1 MAETAKA
8 MKQLIKNLEIDKTKN
23 SSASTCTDLADSLD
37 LLSSGIYT
45 EEERFIYEL
54 LQNAV
59 DAFEGAKDDCL
70 HIRIVCRDGYI
81 VFMHNGTPFSERD
94 IVGLCSVGNGN
105 KTRNVKKIGYKGIGF
120 KSVFMHSPKVTIRSE
135 DTLFRFD
142 KDYWEDFKFDGKS
155 HDRYGRKY
163 RLPWQIIP
171 LLTDKDPL
179 DIDTQD
185 YNVVTYIKTDR
196 MESLRRKIE
205 QMLGGCQ
212 FLLFLGSNSI
222 EIELYDEDKL
232 VRSLKKRISEQK
244 KLSNE
249 SEHQKVISLYDNGE
263 IDSKWL
269 VYQNDAVAVPE
280 AVKTEI
286 STDSKVPTKLKEL
299 DTFDVAFAIRIDDN
313 GNIEPVNNS
322 VLYTYLP
329 TSYGFGLPFLLNA
342 NFITDAGRQ
351 QINTDSVWNM
361 MIVES
366 FPKLFFAWVASFSRE
381 TPDYYKV
388 MPKKRNASDAVS
400 QSYNDAL
407 IDAINTIPFIPNT
420 TGEKLLKSPEAF
432 CDPYSFENAVTEA
445 RFSSVVSSLWG
456 IGFGE
461 NNRVGKDLG
470 ELPVY
475 YDVKSLD
482 KREMLSII
490 DGSDELYDRI
500 TEDENVTLLHWIK
513 ECSIFVES
521 EAIRFLSNMRILL
534 DENGDL
540 VKPVDTFFPSDYM
553 DENSMAADAHILSNE
568 VYDSLSTEDVA
579 WLKNLGVNEMSNIS
593 VIKNIICRPGF
604 ITADNSVKVIRF
616 IFDVFGTSDFVGY
629 DKEITWDEVSYLQ
642 LLTKDGKLHNPSMV
656 YLSEDYGVSLCLDR
670 FGGEQYTLSS
680 EYMQPD
686 DNPTEWRLFF
696 ENLGVHNEIKVTS
709 ITYERGDYVFRTLN
723 RCVEYAERN
732 ESNYSSWTGKNYYM
746 WSSKI
751 RVKLKFPCLLSLD
764 SSNYIFNKYVWEEV
778 LCKGIS
784 LNRES
789 DYIYGPTGY
798 GYTKKAYLCDNEEGH
813 RYLGENFLPWA
824 LKNYPL
830 LPGSDGRLHK
840 VQEILENTDENKD
853 MCGSYYPVLDVE
865 KPIDP
870 SWKKY
875 MAFKQNLSLSECLAI
890 LEGIS
895 YDKDAETIAA
905 NKERISRL
913 YAYIADN
920 FCNHISSEDTAL
932 LARWGRVH
940 KMLSKDDRFIELSE
954 LVFVSE
960 DLGKIDD
967 VDNQI
972 YKGKYVGNRNDRFV
986 SFLKAVGVRFIDK
999 YEPVFEGNRTEDVSF
1014 EQSLQDKM
1022 PYIVLLCAGKEAG
1035 HDVYENTFAEV
1046 KDVLN
1051 AIKFY
1056 RQDALYLNFG
1066 GTRIKKQMIVDGNNF
1081 YHVGSM
1087 TLAIREMMLYDLAK
1101 KLKVIPDRTIL
1112 FAILQMSD
1120 LSEIRSYMEMKE
1132 YSVDYVPEEVSPTIV
1147 NAKPSDTEDRNT
1159 NECSRHNV
1167 MMETSEGSMVEISI
1181 YEPQYGG
1188 LSEQEM
1194 RDALIEAKE
1203 AVKQH
1208 LEGMGYTFT
1217 QGICEDAWCN
1227 IYGVISPEGKETP
1240 LVVHSYKDRTR
1251 LFALNASDWEQLSQ
1265 DGAMLWVVTSDG
1277 PQCVPFFALPSNDS
1291 TICITFSAENMQYKD
1306 RCVVL
1311 AETLRYF
1318 KGLQFQ
1324 LGSNIIR
1331 DSRPQLFNSSTDKS
1345 KPVVESMRKM
1355 FGKPEQSEN
1364 KPVAGANENA
1374 LL

>member
-1 MAETAKA
+1 MAETAKT

-45 EEERFIYEL
+45 EEERFMYEL

-59 DAFEGAKDDCL
+59 DAFEDAKDDCL
-70 HIRIVCRDGYI
+70 QIRIVCRDGYI

-155 HDRYGRKY
+155 HDQYGRKY

-205 QMLGGCQ
+205 QMLDGCQ

-222 EIELYDEDKL
+222 KIELYDEDTL
-232 VRSLKKRISEQK
+232 IRCLEKRISEQK
-244 KLSNE
+244 NLSNK
-249 SEHQKVISLYDNGE
+249 SEHQNVISLYDNGE
-263 IDSKWL
+263 IDSEWL
-269 VYQNDAVAVPE
+269 VYHNDAVAVPKE
-280 AVKTEI
+280 VKAEI

-299 DTFDVAFAIRIDDN
+299 DSFDVSFAIRIDDN
-313 GNIEPVNNS
+313 GNIKPVNNS

-329 TSYGFGLPFLLNA
+329 TSYGFGLPFLVNA

-381 TPDYYKV
+381 IPDFYKV

-400 QSYNDAL
+400 QSYNEAL
-407 IDAINTIPFIPNT
+407 MDAINTIPFIPDA
-420 TGEKLLKSPEAF
+420 TGEKLLKSTEAF
-432 CDPYSFENAVTEA
+432 CDPYSFVNAVTEA

-456 IGFGE
+456 IGFSE
-461 NNRVGKDLG
+461 KSCVNKLLS
-470 ELPVY
+470 ELPAY
-475 YDVKSLD
+475 YGVKSLG
-482 KREMLSII
+482 KSEVLSVIEK
-490 DGSDELYDRI
+490 SDELYDGI
-500 TEDENVTLLHWIK
+500 TAEENITLLRWIK
-513 ECSIFVES
+513 ECSVFEGT
-521 EAIRFLSNMRILL
+521 EAIRFLSDMRILL
-534 DENGDL
+534 DDNEDL
-540 VKPVDTFFPSDYM
+540 VKPVDTFFPSDYR
-553 DENSMAADAHILSNE
+553 DENSMAANAHILSNE
-568 VYDSLSTEDVA
+568 VYDSLSSEDEA
-579 WLKNLGVNEMSNIS
+579 WLKRLGVNEMSDIS
-593 VIKNIICRPGF
+593 VIKNVICRPGF
-604 ITADNSVKVIRF
+604 VTADNSVKVIRF
-616 IFDVFGTSDFVGY
+616 IFGVFGTSDFVGY
-629 DKEITWDEVSYLQ
+629 GENQITKRECAYLQ
-642 LLTKDGKLHNPSMV
+642 LLTKDGKLHNPSAV
-656 YLSEDYGVSLCLDR
+656 YLSEDYGASLCLDR
-670 FGGEQYTLSS
+670 FGGERYTVSSKYMRLSDS
-680 EYMQPD
+680 
-686 DNPTEWRLFF
+686 PTAWRLFF
-696 ENLGVHNEIKVTS
+696 EKLGAQSEIRVS
-709 ITYERGDYVFRTLN
+709 PVIYERGDYVFQALN
-723 RCVEYAERN
+723 KYVEYA
-732 ESNYSSWTGKNYYM
+732 GKHEYNHSYYNGNDYYM
-746 WSSKI
+746 YPSEI
-751 RVKLKFPCLLSLD
+751 QVLFPSLILLNVR
-764 SSNYIFNKYVWEEV
+764 NYDLYKYVWESV
-778 LCKGIS
+778 LYRSIS
-784 LNRES
+784 ISRES
-789 DYIYGPTGY
+789 DYIYGSTGY
-798 GYTKKAYLCDNEEGH
+798 GYTKKAYLCDDIEGH

-824 LKNYPL
+824 MKNYPL

-853 MCGSYYPVLDVE
+853 MCGPYYPVLDVE
-865 KPIDP
+865 TSIDP

-875 MAFKQNLSLSECLAI
+875 MAFKPSLSLSECLTI
-890 LEGIS
+890 LGEIS
-895 YDKDAETIAA
+895 YDEDAETVAT

-920 FCNHISSEDTAL
+920 FCNHISSEDSAL

-940 KMLSKDDRFIELSE
+940 KMLSKDDRFIAPSE

-967 VDNQI
+967 VENQI

-986 SFLKAVGVRFIDK
+986 TFLKAVGVKFIDK

-1022 PYIVLLCAGKEAG
+1022 PYIALLCAGKEAG
-1035 HDVYENTFAEV
+1035 RDIYESSFAEV
-1046 KDVLN
+1046 EDILIS
-1051 AIKFY
+1051 IKFY

-1081 YHVGSM
+1081 YHVGLIS
-1087 TLAIREMMLYDLAK
+1087 LAIKEMMLYDLAK
-1101 KLKVIPDRTIL
+1101 KLKVIQDRTIL
-1112 FAILQMSD
+1112 FAILQMKD

-1132 YSVDYVPEEVSPTIV
+1132 YSVDYVKEEVSPTMV
-1147 NAKPSDTEDRNT
+1147 NTKSSDTENSNT
-1159 NECSRHNV
+1159 NDVYQHNV
-1167 MMETSEGSMVEISI
+1167 MMKTCEGSMVKISI
-1181 YEPQYGG
+1181 QEPQYGG

-1203 AVKQH
+1203 AVRQH
-1208 LEGMGYTFT
+1208 LEAKGYKFT
-1217 QGICEDAWCN
+1217 QGICEEAWCN

-1251 LFALNASDWEQLSQ
+1251 QFALNASDWEQLSQ
-1265 DGAMLWVVTSDG
+1265 DGAMLWVVTGDG
-1277 PQCVPFFALPSNDS
+1277 PQCVPFLALPSDGS

-1374 LL
+1374 LF

>member
-1 MAETAKA
+1 
-8 MKQLIKNLEIDKTKN
+8 MKQLIKNIEIDKTKN

-59 DAFEGAKDDCL
+59 DAFEDAKDDCL

-142 KDYWEDFKFDGKS
+142 KDCWEDFKFDGKS

-171 LLTDKDPL
+171 LLTDNDPL
-179 DIDTQD
+179 DIDTQG

-232 VRSLKKRISEQK
+232 VRSLEKRISEQK

-269 VYQNDAVAVPE
+269 VYQNDAVAVPK

-299 DTFDVAFAIRIDDN
+299 DTFDVSFAIRIDYN

-329 TSYGFGLPFLLNA
+329 TSYGFGLPFLVNA

-381 TPDYYKV
+381 IPDFYKV

-400 QSYNDAL
+400 QSYNEAL
-407 IDAINTIPFIPNT
+407 IDAISTIPFIPDA
-420 TGEKLLKSPEAF
+420 TGERLLKSPEAF
-432 CDPYSFENAVTEA
+432 CDPYSFVNAVTEA

-456 IGFGE
+456 IGFSE
-461 NNRVGKDLG
+461 KNCVSELLS
-470 ELPVY
+470 ELPACY
-475 YDVKSLD
+475 SVKSLD
-482 KREMLSII
+482 KSEVLSVIEK
-490 DGSDELYDRI
+490 SDELYDGI
-500 TEDENVTLLHWIK
+500 TAEENITLLRWIK
-513 ECSIFVES
+513 ECSVFEGT
-521 EAIRFLSNMRILL
+521 EATRFLSNMRILL
-534 DENGDL
+534 DENEDL
-540 VKPVDTFFPSDYM
+540 VKPVDTFFPSDYK
-553 DENSMAADAHILSNE
+553 DENSMAANAHILSNE
-568 VYDSLSTEDVA
+568 VYNSLSSEDVA
-579 WLKNLGVNEMSNIS
+579 WLKNLGVNEMSDIS
-593 VIKNIICRPGF
+593 VIKNVICRPGF
-604 ITADNSVKVIRF
+604 VTADNSVKVIRF
-616 IFDVFGTSDFVGY
+616 IFGVFGTSDFVGY
-629 DKEITWDEVSYLQ
+629 GGNQITNRECAYLQ
-642 LLTKDGKLHNPSMV
+642 LLTKDGKLHNPSAV

-670 FGGEQYTLSS
+670 FGGEQYTVSSKYMRLSDS
-680 EYMQPD
+680 
-686 DNPTEWRLFF
+686 PTAWRLFF
-696 ENLGVHNEIKVTS
+696 EKLGVQSEIKVS
-709 ITYERGDYVFRTLN
+709 PVTYERGDYVFQALN
-723 RCVEYAERN
+723 KHVEYA
-732 ESNYSSWTGKNYYM
+732 GKHEYNHSYYNGNDYYM
-746 WSSKI
+746 YPSEI
-751 RVKLKFPCLLSLD
+751 QVLFPSLILLNVR
-764 SSNYIFNKYVWEEV
+764 NYDLYKYVWESV
-778 LCKGIS
+778 LYRSIS
-784 LNRES
+784 ISRES
-789 DYIYGPTGY
+789 DYIYGSTGY
-798 GYTKKAYLCDNEEGH
+798 GYTKKAYLCDDIEGH

-824 LKNYPL
+824 MKNYPL

-853 MCGSYYPVLDVE
+853 MCGPYYPVLDVE
-865 KPIDP
+865 TSIDP

-875 MAFKQNLSLSECLAI
+875 MVFKPSLSLSECLTI
-890 LEGIS
+890 LEKIS
-895 YDKDAETIAA
+895 YDRDVETIAA

-920 FCNHISSEDTAL
+920 FCNHISSEDNTL
-932 LARWGRVH
+932 LARWGRGH
-940 KMLSKDDRFIELSE
+940 KILSKDDRFIAPSE

-967 VDNQI
+967 VENQI
-972 YKGKYVGNRNDRFV
+972 YRGKYVGNRNDRFV
-986 SFLKAVGVRFIDK
+986 TFLKAVGVKFIDK
-999 YEPVFEGNRTEDVSF
+999 YEPVFEGARTEDVSF

-1022 PYIVLLCAGKEAG
+1022 PYIALLCTGKDA
-1035 HDVYENTFAEV
+1035 DCDTYENTFAEV
-1046 KDVLN
+1046 KCVLN
-1051 AIKFY
+1051 VIKFY
-1056 RQDALYLNFG
+1056 RQDAIYLNFG
-1066 GTRIKKQMIVDGNNF
+1066 GTRIKKQMIVDGNDF
-1081 YHVGSM
+1081 YHIGSM
-1087 TLAIREMMLYDLAK
+1087 TLAIKEMLLYDLAK
-1101 KLKVIPDRTIL
+1101 MLKIIPDRTIL
-1112 FAILQMSD
+1112 FAILQMND

-1132 YSVDYVPEEVSPTIV
+1132 YRVDYVPEEVSPTTV
-1147 NAKPSDTEDRNT
+1147 KTKASDTEYNNT
-1159 NECSRHNV
+1159 DDDCLHNV
-1167 MMETSEGSMVEISI
+1167 MMKTYDGSMVKISI
-1181 YEPQYGG
+1181 QEPQYGG

-1194 RDALIEAKE
+1194 HDALVAAKE
-1203 AVKQH
+1203 AVRQL
-1208 LEGMGYTFT
+1208 LESKGYEFI

-1251 LFALNASDWEQLSQ
+1251 QFALNASDWEQLSQ
-1265 DGAMLWVVTSDG
+1265 DGAMLWVVTGDG
-1277 PQCVPFFALPSNDS
+1277 PQCVPFLALPSDGS

-1355 FGKPEQSEN
+1355 FGKPEQCEN

>member
-1 MAETAKA
+1 
-8 MKQLIKNLEIDKTKN
+8 MKQLIKNIEIDKTKN

-59 DAFEGAKDDCL
+59 DAFEDAKDDCL

-142 KDYWEDFKFDGKS
+142 KDCWEDFKFDGKS

-171 LLTDKDPL
+171 LLTDNDPL
-179 DIDTQD
+179 DIDTQG

-232 VRSLKKRISEQK
+232 VRSLEKRISEQK

-269 VYQNDAVAVPE
+269 VYQNDAVAVPK

-286 STDSKVPTKLKEL
+286 STDSKVPTKLKEF
-299 DTFDVAFAIRIDDN
+299 DTFDVSFAIRIDYN

-329 TSYGFGLPFLLNA
+329 TSYGFGLPFLVNA

-381 TPDYYKV
+381 IPDFYKV

-400 QSYNDAL
+400 QSYNEAL
-407 IDAINTIPFIPNT
+407 IDAISTIPFIPDA
-420 TGEKLLKSPEAF
+420 TGERLLKSPEAF
-432 CDPYSFENAVTEA
+432 CDPYSFVNAVTEA

-456 IGFGE
+456 IGFSE
-461 NNRVGKDLG
+461 KNCVSELLS
-470 ELPVY
+470 ELPACY
-475 YDVKSLD
+475 SVKSLD
-482 KREMLSII
+482 KSEVLSVIEK
-490 DGSDELYDRI
+490 SDELYDGI
-500 TEDENVTLLHWIK
+500 TAEENITLLRWIK
-513 ECSIFVES
+513 ECSVFEGT
-521 EAIRFLSNMRILL
+521 EATRFLSNMRILL
-534 DENGDL
+534 DENEDL
-540 VKPVDTFFPSDYM
+540 VKPVDTFFPSDYK
-553 DENSMAADAHILSNE
+553 DENSMAANAHILSNE
-568 VYDSLSTEDVA
+568 VYNSLSSEDVA
-579 WLKNLGVNEMSNIS
+579 WLKNLGVNEMSDIS
-593 VIKNIICRPGF
+593 VIKNVICRPGF
-604 ITADNSVKVIRF
+604 VTADNSVKVIRF
-616 IFDVFGTSDFVGY
+616 IFGVFGTSDFVGY
-629 DKEITWDEVSYLQ
+629 GENQITNRECAYLQ
-642 LLTKDGKLHNPSMV
+642 LLTKDGKLHNPSAV

-670 FGGEQYTLSS
+670 FGGEQYTVSSKYMRLSDS
-680 EYMQPD
+680 
-686 DNPTEWRLFF
+686 PTAWRLFF
-696 ENLGVHNEIKVTS
+696 EKLGVQSEIKVS
-709 ITYERGDYVFRTLN
+709 PVTYERGDYVFQALN
-723 RCVEYAERN
+723 KHVEYA
-732 ESNYSSWTGKNYYM
+732 GKHEYNHSYYNGNDYYM
-746 WSSKI
+746 YPSEI
-751 RVKLKFPCLLSLD
+751 QVLFPSLILLNVR
-764 SSNYIFNKYVWEEV
+764 NYDLYKYVWESV
-778 LCKGIS
+778 LYRSIS
-784 LNRES
+784 ISRES
-789 DYIYGPTGY
+789 DYIYGSTGY
-798 GYTKKAYLCDNEEGH
+798 GYTKKAYLCDDIEGH

-824 LKNYPL
+824 MKNYPL

-853 MCGSYYPVLDVE
+853 MCGPYYPVLDVE
-865 KPIDP
+865 TSIDP

-875 MAFKQNLSLSECLAI
+875 MVFKPSLSLSECLTI
-890 LEGIS
+890 LEKIS
-895 YDKDAETIAA
+895 YDRDVETIAA

-920 FCNHISSEDTAL
+920 FCNHISSEDNTL
-932 LARWGRVH
+932 LARWGRGH
-940 KMLSKDDRFIELSE
+940 KILSKDDRFIAPSE

-967 VDNQI
+967 VENQI
-972 YKGKYVGNRNDRFV
+972 YRGKYVGNRNDRFV
-986 SFLKAVGVRFIDK
+986 TFLKAVGVKFIDK
-999 YEPVFEGNRTEDVSF
+999 YEPVFEGARTEDVSF

-1022 PYIVLLCAGKEAG
+1022 PYIALLCTGKDA
-1035 HDVYENTFAEV
+1035 DCDTYENTFAEV
-1046 KDVLN
+1046 KCVLN
-1051 AIKFY
+1051 VIKFY
-1056 RQDALYLNFG
+1056 RQDAIYLNFG
-1066 GTRIKKQMIVDGNNF
+1066 GTRIKKQMIVDGNDF
-1081 YHVGSM
+1081 YHIGSM
-1087 TLAIREMMLYDLAK
+1087 TLAIKEMLLYDLAK
-1101 KLKVIPDRTIL
+1101 MLKIIPDRTIL
-1112 FAILQMSD
+1112 FAILQMND

-1132 YSVDYVPEEVSPTIV
+1132 YRVDYVPEEVSPTTV
-1147 NAKPSDTEDRNT
+1147 KTKASDTEYNNT
-1159 NECSRHNV
+1159 DDDCLHNV
-1167 MMETSEGSMVEISI
+1167 MMKTYDGSMVKISI
-1181 YEPQYGG
+1181 QEPQYGG

-1194 RDALIEAKE
+1194 HDALVAAKE
-1203 AVKQH
+1203 AVRQL
-1208 LEGMGYTFT
+1208 LESKGYEFI

-1251 LFALNASDWEQLSQ
+1251 QFALNASDWEQLSQ
-1265 DGAMLWVVTSDG
+1265 DGAMLWVVTGDG
-1277 PQCVPFFALPSNDS
+1277 PQCVPFLALPSDGS

-1355 FGKPEQSEN
+1355 FGKPEQCEN

>member
-1 MAETAKA
+1 
-8 MKQLIKNLEIDKTKN
+8 MKQLIKNIEIDKTKN

-59 DAFEGAKDDCL
+59 DAFEDAKDDCL

-142 KDYWEDFKFDGKS
+142 KDCWEDFKFDGKS

-171 LLTDKDPL
+171 LLTDNDPL
-179 DIDTQD
+179 DIDTQG

-232 VRSLKKRISEQK
+232 VRSLEKRISEQK

-269 VYQNDAVAVPE
+269 VYQNDAVAVPK

-299 DTFDVAFAIRIDDN
+299 DTFDVSFAIRIDYN

-329 TSYGFGLPFLLNA
+329 TSYGFGLPFLVNA

-381 TPDYYKV
+381 IPDFYKV

-400 QSYNDAL
+400 QSYNEAL
-407 IDAINTIPFIPNT
+407 IDAISTIPFIPDA
-420 TGEKLLKSPEAF
+420 TGERLLKSPEAF
-432 CDPYSFENAVTEA
+432 CDPYSFVNAVTEA

-456 IGFGE
+456 IGFSE
-461 NNRVGKDLG
+461 KNCVSELLS
-470 ELPVY
+470 ELPACY
-475 YDVKSLD
+475 SVKSLD
-482 KREMLSII
+482 KSEVLSVIEK
-490 DGSDELYDRI
+490 SDELYDGI
-500 TEDENVTLLHWIK
+500 TAEENITLLRWIK
-513 ECSIFVES
+513 ECSVFEGT
-521 EAIRFLSNMRILL
+521 EATRFLSNMRILL
-534 DENGDL
+534 DENEDL
-540 VKPVDTFFPSDYM
+540 VKPVDTFFPSDYK
-553 DENSMAADAHILSNE
+553 DENSMAANAHILSNE
-568 VYDSLSTEDVA
+568 VYNSLSSEDVA
-579 WLKNLGVNEMSNIS
+579 WLKNLGVNEMSDIS
-593 VIKNIICRPGF
+593 VIKNVICRPGF
-604 ITADNSVKVIRF
+604 VTADNSVKVIRF
-616 IFDVFGTSDFVGY
+616 IFGVFGTSDFVGY
-629 DKEITWDEVSYLQ
+629 GENQITNRECAYLQ
-642 LLTKDGKLHNPSMV
+642 LLTKDGKLHNPSAV

-670 FGGEQYTLSS
+670 FGGEQYTVSSKYMRLSDS
-680 EYMQPD
+680 
-686 DNPTEWRLFF
+686 PTAWRLFF
-696 ENLGVHNEIKVTS
+696 EKLGVQSEIKVS
-709 ITYERGDYVFRTLN
+709 PVTYERGDYVFQALN
-723 RCVEYAERN
+723 KHVEYA
-732 ESNYSSWTGKNYYM
+732 GKHEYNHSYYNGNDYYM
-746 WSSKI
+746 YPSEI
-751 RVKLKFPCLLSLD
+751 QVLFPSLILLNVR
-764 SSNYIFNKYVWEEV
+764 NYDLYKYVWESV
-778 LCKGIS
+778 LYRSIS
-784 LNRES
+784 ISRES
-789 DYIYGPTGY
+789 DYIYGSTGY
-798 GYTKKAYLCDNEEGH
+798 GYTKKAYLCDDIEGH

-824 LKNYPL
+824 MKNYPL

-853 MCGSYYPVLDVE
+853 MCGPYYPVLDVE
-865 KPIDP
+865 TSIDP

-875 MAFKQNLSLSECLAI
+875 MVFKPSLSLSECLTI
-890 LEGIS
+890 LEKIS
-895 YDKDAETIAA
+895 YDRDVETIAA

-920 FCNHISSEDTAL
+920 FCNHISSEDNTL
-932 LARWGRVH
+932 LARWGRGH
-940 KMLSKDDRFIELSE
+940 KILSKDDRFIAPSE

-967 VDNQI
+967 VENQI
-972 YKGKYVGNRNDRFV
+972 YRGKYVGNRNDRFV
-986 SFLKAVGVRFIDK
+986 TFLKAVGVKFIDK
-999 YEPVFEGNRTEDVSF
+999 YEPVFEGARTEDVSF

-1022 PYIVLLCAGKEAG
+1022 PYIALLCTGKDA
-1035 HDVYENTFAEV
+1035 DCDTYENTFAEV
-1046 KDVLN
+1046 KCVLN
-1051 AIKFY
+1051 VIKFY
-1056 RQDALYLNFG
+1056 RQDAIYLNFG
-1066 GTRIKKQMIVDGNNF
+1066 GTRIKKQMIVDGNDF
-1081 YHVGSM
+1081 YHIGSM
-1087 TLAIREMMLYDLAK
+1087 TLAIKEMLLYDLAK
-1101 KLKVIPDRTIL
+1101 MLKIIPDRTIL
-1112 FAILQMSD
+1112 FAILQMND

-1132 YSVDYVPEEVSPTIV
+1132 YRVDYVPEEVSPTTV
-1147 NAKPSDTEDRNT
+1147 KTKASDTEYNNT
-1159 NECSRHNV
+1159 DDDCLHNV
-1167 MMETSEGSMVEISI
+1167 MMKTYDGSMVKISI
-1181 YEPQYGG
+1181 QEPQYGG

-1194 RDALIEAKE
+1194 HDALVAAKE
-1203 AVKQH
+1203 AVRQL
-1208 LEGMGYTFT
+1208 LESKGYEFI

-1251 LFALNASDWEQLSQ
+1251 QFALNASDWEQLSQ
-1265 DGAMLWVVTSDG
+1265 DGAMLWVVTGDG
-1277 PQCVPFFALPSNDS
+1277 PQCVPFLALPSDGS

-1331 DSRPQLFNSSTDKS
+1331 DSRPQLFNSTTDKS

-1374 LL
+1374 LF

>member
-1 MAETAKA
+1 MAESTKA
-8 MKQLIKNLEIDKTKN
+8 MKQLIQNIENDKTKN

-59 DAFEGAKDDCL
+59 DAFECAKDDCL

-155 HDRYGRKY
+155 HDQYGRKY

-171 LLTDKDPL
+171 LLTDNDPL
-179 DIDTQD
+179 DIDTQG

-196 MESLRRKIE
+196 MESLRRKVE

-222 EIELYDEDKL
+222 KIELYAEDNL
-232 VRSLKKRISEQK
+232 IRCLEKRISEEK
-244 KLSNE
+244 KLSNS

-263 IDSKWL
+263 IDSEWL
-269 VYQNDAVAVPE
+269 VYQNDAVAVPIE
-280 AVKTEI
+280 VKAEI

-299 DTFDVAFAIRIDDN
+299 DSFDVSFAICIDGN
-313 GNIEPVNNS
+313 GNIKPVNNS

-329 TSYGFGLPFLLNA
+329 TSYGFGLPFLVNA

-351 QINTDSVWNM
+351 QINTDSVWNT

-381 TPDYYKV
+381 KPDYYKV
-388 MPKKRNASDAVS
+388 MPKKRNASDTVS

-407 IDAINTIPFIPNT
+407 IDAINSIPFIPDA
-420 TGEKLLKSPEAF
+420 TGERLLKSTEAF
-432 CDPYSFENAVTEA
+432 CDPYSFVNAVTGT

-456 IGFGE
+456 MGFSE
-461 NNRVGKDLG
+461 KNCVSNLLS
-470 ELPVY
+470 ELPAY
-475 YDVKSLD
+475 YDIKSLD
-482 KREMLSII
+482 KSRLLSII
-490 DGSDELYDRI
+490 ENLDELYDGI
-500 TEDENVTLLHWIK
+500 TAEENITLLRWIK
-513 ECSIFVES
+513 ECSVFEGA
-521 EAIRFLSNMRILL
+521 EATRFLSNIRILL
-534 DENGDL
+534 DENDDL
-540 VKPVDTFFPSDYM
+540 VKPVDTFFPSDYK

-568 VYDSLSTEDVA
+568 VYDSLSSEDVA

-604 ITADNSVKVIRF
+604 VTADNSIKVIRF
-616 IFDVFGTSDFVGY
+616 IFDVFGTSDFIGY
-629 DKEITWDEVSYLQ
+629 GRGITRGEASYLQ

-656 YLSEDYGVSLCLDR
+656 YLSEDYGVSLCLNR
-670 FGGEQYTLSS
+670 FGGEQYTLSA
-680 EYMQPD
+680 EYMRPN
-686 DNPTEWRLFF
+686 DNPTAWRLFF
-696 ENLGVHNEIKVTS
+696 ENLGVESEIAVS
-709 ITYERGDYVFRTLN
+709 RVIYERGDYVFQELN
-723 RCVEYAERN
+723 QYVNYARRN
-732 ESNYSSWTGKNYYM
+732 EYNHSDWTGGNYYM
-746 WSSKI
+746 SPSEI
-751 RVKLKFPCLLSLD
+751 RVLFPWLISLD
-764 SSNYIFNKYVWEEV
+764 DPNYNLNKYVWKEV

-784 LNRES
+784 LNKES
-789 DYIYGPTGY
+789 DYIYGSTGC
-798 GYTKKAYLCDNEEGH
+798 GYTKRAYLCDDEEGH

-865 KPIDP
+865 TPIDS

-875 MAFKQNLSLSECLAI
+875 MAFKTSLSLSECLTI
-890 LEGIS
+890 LEEIS
-895 YDKDAETIAA
+895 YDKDTEAIAS

-920 FCNHISSEDTAL
+920 FCNHMSSEDRAL
-932 LARWGRVH
+932 LARWGRIH
-940 KMLSKDDRFIELSE
+940 TMLSKDGRFITPSE
-954 LVFVSE
+954 LVIVSE
-960 DLGKIDD
+960 DLGEIDD
-967 VDNQI
+967 VENQI

-986 SFLKAVGVRFIDK
+986 TFLKAVGVKFIDK
-999 YEPVFEGNRTEDVSF
+999 YEPVFEGIRTEDASF
-1014 EQSLQDKM
+1014 EQSLQYKM
-1022 PYIVLLCAGKEAG
+1022 PYIALLCAGKEAG
-1035 HDVYENTFAEV
+1035 LDIYENTFAVV

-1056 RQDALYLNFG
+1056 RQDAIYLNFG
-1066 GTRIKKQMIVDGNNF
+1066 GARIKKQVFVSGKNF
-1081 YHVGSM
+1081 YHIGSM
-1087 TLAIREMMLYDLAK
+1087 SLAIKEMMLYDLAK
-1101 KLKVIPDRTIL
+1101 MLKVIPDRTIL
-1112 FAILQMSD
+1112 FTILQISD
-1120 LSEIRSYMEMKE
+1120 ISEIRSYMEMKE
-1132 YSVDYVPEEVSPTIV
+1132 YRVDYVPKEVSPTMV
-1147 NAKPSDTEDRNT
+1147 NTKASNTENSNANDA
-1159 NECSRHNV
+1159 CRHNV
-1167 MMETSEGSMVEISI
+1167 MMETKEGSMVEISI
-1181 YEPQYGG
+1181 QEPQYGG

-1194 RDALIEAKE
+1194 HDALIEAKE
-1203 AVKQH
+1203 AVRQH
-1208 LEGMGYTFT
+1208 LEAKGYKFT

-1227 IYGVISPEGKETP
+1227 IYGVISPEGKDTP

-1318 KGLQFQ
+1318 IGLQFQ
-1324 LGSNIIR
+1324 LGTNITR
-1331 DSRPQLFNSSTDKS
+1331 NPVPQLFNSPTDKS
-1345 KPVVESMRKM
+1345 MPVVESMRTM
-1355 FGKPEQSEN
+1355 FRKPEQDGN
-1364 KPVAGANENA
+1364 KPVVGADENA
-1374 LL
+1374 LF

>member
-1 MAETAKA
+1 
-8 MKQLIKNLEIDKTKN
+8 MKQLIKNIEIDKTKN

-59 DAFEGAKDDCL
+59 DAFEDAKDDCL

-142 KDYWEDFKFDGKS
+142 KDCWEDFKFDGKS

-171 LLTDKDPL
+171 LLTDNDPL
-179 DIDTQD
+179 DIDTQG

-232 VRSLKKRISEQK
+232 VRSLEKRISEQK

-269 VYQNDAVAVPE
+269 VYQNDAVAVPK

-299 DTFDVAFAIRIDDN
+299 DTFDVSFAIRIDYN

-329 TSYGFGLPFLLNA
+329 TSYGFGLPFLVNA

-381 TPDYYKV
+381 IPDFYKV

-400 QSYNDAL
+400 QSYNEAL
-407 IDAINTIPFIPNT
+407 IDAISTIPFIPDA
-420 TGEKLLKSPEAF
+420 TGERLLKSPEAF
-432 CDPYSFENAVTEA
+432 CDPYSFVNAVTEA

-456 IGFGE
+456 IGFSE
-461 NNRVGKDLG
+461 KNCVSELLS
-470 ELPVY
+470 ELPACY
-475 YDVKSLD
+475 SVKSLD
-482 KREMLSII
+482 KSEVLSVIEK
-490 DGSDELYDRI
+490 SDELYDGI
-500 TEDENVTLLHWIK
+500 TAEENITLLRWIK
-513 ECSIFVES
+513 ECSVFEGT
-521 EAIRFLSNMRILL
+521 EATRFLSNMRILL
-534 DENGDL
+534 DENEDL
-540 VKPVDTFFPSDYM
+540 VKPVDTFFPSDYK
-553 DENSMAADAHILSNE
+553 DENSMAANAHILSNE
-568 VYDSLSTEDVA
+568 VYNSLSSEDVA
-579 WLKNLGVNEMSNIS
+579 WLKNLGVNEMSDIS
-593 VIKNIICRPGF
+593 VIKNVICRPGF
-604 ITADNSVKVIRF
+604 VTADNSVKVIRF
-616 IFDVFGTSDFVGY
+616 IFGVFGTSDFVGY
-629 DKEITWDEVSYLQ
+629 GENQITNRECAYLQ
-642 LLTKDGKLHNPSMV
+642 LLTKDGKLHNPSAV

-670 FGGEQYTLSS
+670 FGGEQYTVSS
-680 EYMQPD
+680 KYMRISD
-686 DNPTEWRLFF
+686 SPTAWRLFF
-696 ENLGVHNEIKVTS
+696 EKLGVQSEIKVS
-709 ITYERGDYVFRTLN
+709 PVTYERGDYVFQALN
-723 RCVEYAERN
+723 KHVEYA
-732 ESNYSSWTGKNYYM
+732 GKHEYNHSYYNGNDYYM
-746 WSSKI
+746 YPSEI
-751 RVKLKFPCLLSLD
+751 QVLFPSLILLNVR
-764 SSNYIFNKYVWEEV
+764 NYDLYKYVWESV
-778 LCKGIS
+778 LYRSIS
-784 LNRES
+784 ISRES
-789 DYIYGPTGY
+789 DYIYGSTGY
-798 GYTKKAYLCDNEEGH
+798 GYTKKAYLCDDIEGH

-824 LKNYPL
+824 MKNYPL

-853 MCGSYYPVLDVE
+853 MCGPYYPVLDVE
-865 KPIDP
+865 TSIDP

-875 MAFKQNLSLSECLAI
+875 MVFKPSLSLSKCLTI
-890 LEGIS
+890 LEKIS
-895 YDKDAETIAA
+895 YDRDVETIAA

-920 FCNHISSEDTAL
+920 FCNHISSEDNTL
-932 LARWGRVH
+932 LARWGRGH
-940 KMLSKDDRFIELSE
+940 KILSKDDRFIAPSE

-967 VDNQI
+967 VENQI
-972 YKGKYVGNRNDRFV
+972 YRGKYVGNRNDRFV
-986 SFLKAVGVRFIDK
+986 TFLKAVGVKFIDK
-999 YEPVFEGNRTEDVSF
+999 YEPVFEGARTEDVSF

-1022 PYIVLLCAGKEAG
+1022 PYIALLCTGKDA
-1035 HDVYENTFAEV
+1035 DCDTYENTFAEV
-1046 KDVLN
+1046 KCVLN
-1051 AIKFY
+1051 VIKFY
-1056 RQDALYLNFG
+1056 RQDAIYLNFG
-1066 GTRIKKQMIVDGNNF
+1066 GTRIKKQMIVDGNDF
-1081 YHVGSM
+1081 YHIGSM
-1087 TLAIREMMLYDLAK
+1087 TLAIKEMLLYDLAK
-1101 KLKVIPDRTIL
+1101 MLKIIPDRTIL
-1112 FAILQMSD
+1112 FAILQMND

-1132 YSVDYVPEEVSPTIV
+1132 YRVDYVPEEVSPTTV
-1147 NAKPSDTEDRNT
+1147 KTKASDTEYNNT
-1159 NECSRHNV
+1159 DDDCLHNV
-1167 MMETSEGSMVEISI
+1167 MMKTYDGSMVKISI
-1181 YEPQYGG
+1181 QEPQYGG

-1194 RDALIEAKE
+1194 HDALVAAKE
-1203 AVKQH
+1203 AVRQL
-1208 LEGMGYTFT
+1208 LESKGYEFI

-1251 LFALNASDWEQLSQ
+1251 QFALNASDWEQLSQ
-1265 DGAMLWVVTSDG
+1265 DGAMLWVVTGDG
-1277 PQCVPFFALPSNDS
+1277 PQCVPFLALPSDGS

-1355 FGKPEQSEN
+1355 FGKPEQCEN

>member
-1 MAETAKA
+1 
-8 MKQLIKNLEIDKTKN
+8 
-23 SSASTCTDLADSLD
+23 
-37 LLSSGIYT
+37 
-45 EEERFIYEL
+45 
-54 LQNAV
+54 
-59 DAFEGAKDDCL
+59 
-70 HIRIVCRDGYI
+70 
-81 VFMHNGTPFSERD
+81 MHNGTPFSERD

-142 KDYWEDFKFDGKS
+142 KDCWEDFKFDGKS

-171 LLTDKDPL
+171 LLTDNDPL
-179 DIDTQD
+179 DIDTQG

-232 VRSLKKRISEQK
+232 VRSLEKRISEQK

-269 VYQNDAVAVPE
+269 VYQNDAVAVPK

-299 DTFDVAFAIRIDDN
+299 DTFDVSFAIRIDYN

-329 TSYGFGLPFLLNA
+329 TSYGFGLPFLVNA

-381 TPDYYKV
+381 IPDFYKV

-400 QSYNDAL
+400 QSYNEAL
-407 IDAINTIPFIPNT
+407 IDAISTIPFIPDA
-420 TGEKLLKSPEAF
+420 TGERLLKSPEAF
-432 CDPYSFENAVTEA
+432 CDPYSFVNAVTEA

-456 IGFGE
+456 IGFSE
-461 NNRVGKDLG
+461 KNCVSELLS
-470 ELPVY
+470 ELPACY
-475 YDVKSLD
+475 SVKSLD
-482 KREMLSII
+482 KSEVLSVIEK
-490 DGSDELYDRI
+490 SDELYDGI
-500 TEDENVTLLHWIK
+500 TAEENITLLRWIK
-513 ECSIFVES
+513 ECSVFEGT
-521 EAIRFLSNMRILL
+521 EATRFLSNMRILL
-534 DENGDL
+534 DENEDL
-540 VKPVDTFFPSDYM
+540 VKPVDTFFPSDYK
-553 DENSMAADAHILSNE
+553 DENSMAANAHILSNE
-568 VYDSLSTEDVA
+568 VYNSLSSEDVA
-579 WLKNLGVNEMSNIS
+579 WLKNLGVNEMSDIS
-593 VIKNIICRPGF
+593 VIKNVICRPGF
-604 ITADNSVKVIRF
+604 VTADNSVKVIRF
-616 IFDVFGTSDFVGY
+616 IFGVFGTSDFVGY
-629 DKEITWDEVSYLQ
+629 GENQITNRECAYLQ
-642 LLTKDGKLHNPSMV
+642 LLTKDGKLHNPSAV

-670 FGGEQYTLSS
+670 FGGEQYTVSSKYMRLSDS
-680 EYMQPD
+680 
-686 DNPTEWRLFF
+686 PTAWRLFF
-696 ENLGVHNEIKVTS
+696 EKLGVQSEIKVS
-709 ITYERGDYVFRTLN
+709 PVTYERGDYVFQALN
-723 RCVEYAERN
+723 KHVEYA
-732 ESNYSSWTGKNYYM
+732 GKHEYNHSYYNGNDYYM
-746 WSSKI
+746 YPSEI
-751 RVKLKFPCLLSLD
+751 QVLFPSLILLNVR
-764 SSNYIFNKYVWEEV
+764 NYDLYKYVWESV
-778 LCKGIS
+778 LYRSIS
-784 LNRES
+784 ISRES
-789 DYIYGPTGY
+789 DYIYGSTGY
-798 GYTKKAYLCDNEEGH
+798 GYTKKAYLCDDIEGH

-824 LKNYPL
+824 MKNYPL

-853 MCGSYYPVLDVE
+853 MCGPYYPVLDVE
-865 KPIDP
+865 TSIDP

-875 MAFKQNLSLSECLAI
+875 MVFKPSLSLSECLTI
-890 LEGIS
+890 LEKIS
-895 YDKDAETIAA
+895 YDRDVETIAA

-920 FCNHISSEDTAL
+920 FCNHISSEDNTL
-932 LARWGRVH
+932 LARWGRGH
-940 KMLSKDDRFIELSE
+940 KILSKDDRFIAPSE

-967 VDNQI
+967 VENQI
-972 YKGKYVGNRNDRFV
+972 YRGKYVGNRNDRFV
-986 SFLKAVGVRFIDK
+986 TFLKAVGVKFIDK
-999 YEPVFEGNRTEDVSF
+999 YEPVFEGARTEDVSF

-1022 PYIVLLCAGKEAG
+1022 PYIALLCTGKDA
-1035 HDVYENTFAEV
+1035 DCDTYENTFAEV
-1046 KDVLN
+1046 KCVLN
-1051 AIKFY
+1051 VIKFY
-1056 RQDALYLNFG
+1056 RQDAIYLNFG
-1066 GTRIKKQMIVDGNNF
+1066 GTRIKKQMIVDGNDF
-1081 YHVGSM
+1081 YHIGSM
-1087 TLAIREMMLYDLAK
+1087 TLAIKEMLLYDLAK
-1101 KLKVIPDRTIL
+1101 MLKIIPDRTIL
-1112 FAILQMSD
+1112 FAILQMND

-1132 YSVDYVPEEVSPTIV
+1132 YRVDYVPEEVSPTTV
-1147 NAKPSDTEDRNT
+1147 KTKASDTEYNNT
-1159 NECSRHNV
+1159 DDDCLHNV
-1167 MMETSEGSMVEISI
+1167 MMKTYDGSMVKISI
-1181 YEPQYGG
+1181 QEPQYGG

-1194 RDALIEAKE
+1194 HDALVAAKE
-1203 AVKQH
+1203 AVRQL
-1208 LEGMGYTFT
+1208 LESKGYEFI

-1251 LFALNASDWEQLSQ
+1251 QFALNASDWEQLSQ
-1265 DGAMLWVVTSDG
+1265 DGAMLWVVTGDG
-1277 PQCVPFFALPSNDS
+1277 PQCVPFLALPSDGS

-1355 FGKPEQSEN
+1355 FGKPEQCEN

>member
-1 MAETAKA
+1 MAGTAKA
-8 MKQLIKNLEIDKTKN
+8 MKQLIKNIEIDKTKN

-59 DAFEGAKDDCL
+59 DAFEDAKDDCL

-142 KDYWEDFKFDGKS
+142 KDCWEDFKFDGKS

-171 LLTDKDPL
+171 LLTDNDPL
-179 DIDTQD
+179 DIDTQG

-232 VRSLKKRISEQK
+232 VRSLEKRISEQK

-269 VYQNDAVAVPE
+269 VYQNDAVAVPK

-299 DTFDVAFAIRIDDN
+299 DTFDVSFAIRIDYN

-329 TSYGFGLPFLLNA
+329 TSYGFGLPFLVNA

-361 MIVES
+361 MIIES

-381 TPDYYKV
+381 IPDFYKV

-400 QSYNDAL
+400 QSYNEAL
-407 IDAINTIPFIPNT
+407 IDAISTIPFIPDA
-420 TGEKLLKSPEAF
+420 TGERLLKSPEAF
-432 CDPYSFENAVTEA
+432 CDPYSFVNAVTEA

-456 IGFGE
+456 IGFSE
-461 NNRVGKDLG
+461 KNCVSELLS
-470 ELPVY
+470 ELPACY
-475 YDVKSLD
+475 SVKSLD
-482 KREMLSII
+482 KSEVLSVIEK
-490 DGSDELYDRI
+490 SDELYDGI
-500 TEDENVTLLHWIK
+500 TAEENITLLRWIK
-513 ECSIFVES
+513 ECSVFEGT
-521 EAIRFLSNMRILL
+521 EATRFLSNMRILL
-534 DENGDL
+534 DENEDL
-540 VKPVDTFFPSDYM
+540 VKPVDTFFPSDYK
-553 DENSMAADAHILSNE
+553 DENSMAANAHILSNE
-568 VYDSLSTEDVA
+568 VYNSLSSEDVA
-579 WLKNLGVNEMSNIS
+579 WLKNLGVNEMSDIS
-593 VIKNIICRPGF
+593 VIKNVICRPGF
-604 ITADNSVKVIRF
+604 VTADNSVKVIRF
-616 IFDVFGTSDFVGY
+616 IFGVFGTSDFVGY
-629 DKEITWDEVSYLQ
+629 GENQITNRECAYLQ
-642 LLTKDGKLHNPSMV
+642 LLTKDGKLHNPSAV

-670 FGGEQYTLSS
+670 FGGEQYTVSS
-680 EYMQPD
+680 KYMRISD
-686 DNPTEWRLFF
+686 SPTAWRLFF
-696 ENLGVHNEIKVTS
+696 EKLGVQSEIKVS
-709 ITYERGDYVFRTLN
+709 PVTYERGDYVFQALN
-723 RCVEYAERN
+723 KHVEYA
-732 ESNYSSWTGKNYYM
+732 GKHEYNHSYYNGNDYYM
-746 WSSKI
+746 YPSEI
-751 RVKLKFPCLLSLD
+751 QVLFPSLILLNVR
-764 SSNYIFNKYVWEEV
+764 NYDLYKYVWESV
-778 LCKGIS
+778 LYRSIS
-784 LNRES
+784 ISRES
-789 DYIYGPTGY
+789 DYIYGSTGY
-798 GYTKKAYLCDNEEGH
+798 GYTKKAYLCDDIEGH

-824 LKNYPL
+824 MKNYPL

-853 MCGSYYPVLDVE
+853 MCGPYYPVLDVE
-865 KPIDP
+865 TSIDP

-875 MAFKQNLSLSECLAI
+875 MVFKPSLSLSECLTI
-890 LEGIS
+890 LEKIS
-895 YDKDAETIAA
+895 YDRDVETIAA

-920 FCNHISSEDTAL
+920 FCNHISSEDNTL
-932 LARWGRVH
+932 LARWGRGH
-940 KMLSKDDRFIELSE
+940 KILSKDDRFIAPSE

-967 VDNQI
+967 VENQI
-972 YKGKYVGNRNDRFV
+972 YRGKYVGNRNDRFV
-986 SFLKAVGVRFIDK
+986 TFLKAVGVKFIDK
-999 YEPVFEGNRTEDVSF
+999 YEPVFEGARTEDVSF

-1022 PYIVLLCAGKEAG
+1022 PYIALLCTGKDA
-1035 HDVYENTFAEV
+1035 DCDTYENTFAEV
-1046 KDVLN
+1046 KCVLN
-1051 AIKFY
+1051 VIKFY
-1056 RQDALYLNFG
+1056 RQDAIYLNFG
-1066 GTRIKKQMIVDGNNF
+1066 GTRIKKQMIVDGNDF
-1081 YHVGSM
+1081 YHIGSM
-1087 TLAIREMMLYDLAK
+1087 TLAIKEMLLYDLAK
-1101 KLKVIPDRTIL
+1101 MLKIIPDRTIL
-1112 FAILQMSD
+1112 FAILQMND

-1132 YSVDYVPEEVSPTIV
+1132 YRVDYVPEEVSPTTV
-1147 NAKPSDTEDRNT
+1147 KTKASDTEYNNT
-1159 NECSRHNV
+1159 DDDCLHNV
-1167 MMETSEGSMVEISI
+1167 MMKTYDGSMVKISI
-1181 YEPQYGG
+1181 QEPQYGG

-1194 RDALIEAKE
+1194 HDALVAAKE
-1203 AVKQH
+1203 AVRQL
-1208 LEGMGYTFT
+1208 LESKGYEFI

-1251 LFALNASDWEQLSQ
+1251 QFALNASDWEQLSQ
-1265 DGAMLWVVTSDG
+1265 DGAMLWVVTGDG
-1277 PQCVPFFALPSNDS
+1277 PQCVPFLALPSDGS

-1355 FGKPEQSEN
+1355 FGKPEQCEN

>member
-1 MAETAKA
+1 MAGTAKA
-8 MKQLIKNLEIDKTKN
+8 MKQLIKNIEIDKTKN

-59 DAFEGAKDDCL
+59 DAFEDAKDDCL

-142 KDYWEDFKFDGKS
+142 KDCWEDFKFDGKS

-171 LLTDKDPL
+171 LLTDNDPL
-179 DIDTQD
+179 DIDTQG

-232 VRSLKKRISEQK
+232 VRSLEKRISEQK

-269 VYQNDAVAVPE
+269 VYQNDAVAVPK

-299 DTFDVAFAIRIDDN
+299 DTFDVSFAIRIDYN

-329 TSYGFGLPFLLNA
+329 TSYGFGLPFLVNA

-381 TPDYYKV
+381 IPDFYKV

-400 QSYNDAL
+400 QSYNEAL
-407 IDAINTIPFIPNT
+407 IDAISTIPFIPDA
-420 TGEKLLKSPEAF
+420 TGERLLKSPEAF
-432 CDPYSFENAVTEA
+432 CDPYSFVNAVTEA

-456 IGFGE
+456 IGFSE
-461 NNRVGKDLG
+461 KNCVSELLS
-470 ELPVY
+470 ELPACY
-475 YDVKSLD
+475 SVKSLD
-482 KREMLSII
+482 KSEVLSVIEK
-490 DGSDELYDRI
+490 SDELYDGI
-500 TEDENVTLLHWIK
+500 TAEENITLLRWIK
-513 ECSIFVES
+513 ECSVFEGT
-521 EAIRFLSNMRILL
+521 EATRFLSNMRILL
-534 DENGDL
+534 DENEDL
-540 VKPVDTFFPSDYM
+540 VKPVDTFFPSDYK
-553 DENSMAADAHILSNE
+553 DENSMAANAHILSNE
-568 VYDSLSTEDVA
+568 VYNSLSSEDVA
-579 WLKNLGVNEMSNIS
+579 WLKNLGVNEMSDIS
-593 VIKNIICRPGF
+593 VIKNVICRPGF
-604 ITADNSVKVIRF
+604 VTADNSVKVIRF
-616 IFDVFGTSDFVGY
+616 IFGVFGTSDFVGY
-629 DKEITWDEVSYLQ
+629 GENQITNRECAYLQ
-642 LLTKDGKLHNPSMV
+642 LLTKDGKLHNPSAV

-670 FGGEQYTLSS
+670 FGGEQYTVSSKYMRLSDS
-680 EYMQPD
+680 
-686 DNPTEWRLFF
+686 PTAWRLFF
-696 ENLGVHNEIKVTS
+696 EKLGVQSEIKVS
-709 ITYERGDYVFRTLN
+709 PVTYERGDYVFQALN
-723 RCVEYAERN
+723 KHVEYA
-732 ESNYSSWTGKNYYM
+732 GKHEYNHSYYNGNDYYM
-746 WSSKI
+746 YPSEI
-751 RVKLKFPCLLSLD
+751 QVLFPSLILLNVR
-764 SSNYIFNKYVWEEV
+764 NYDLYKYVWESV
-778 LCKGIS
+778 LYRSIS
-784 LNRES
+784 ISRES
-789 DYIYGPTGY
+789 DYIYGSTGY
-798 GYTKKAYLCDNEEGH
+798 GYTKKAYLCDDIEGH

-824 LKNYPL
+824 MKNYPL

-853 MCGSYYPVLDVE
+853 MCGPYYPVLDVE
-865 KPIDP
+865 TSIDP

-875 MAFKQNLSLSECLAI
+875 MVFKPSLSLSECLTI
-890 LEGIS
+890 LEKIS
-895 YDKDAETIAA
+895 YDRDVETIAA

-920 FCNHISSEDTAL
+920 FCNHISSEDNTL
-932 LARWGRVH
+932 LARWGRGY
-940 KMLSKDDRFIELSE
+940 KILSKDDRFIAPSE

-967 VDNQI
+967 VENQI
-972 YKGKYVGNRNDRFV
+972 YRGKYVGNRNDRFV
-986 SFLKAVGVRFIDK
+986 TFLKAVGVKFIDK
-999 YEPVFEGNRTEDVSF
+999 YEPVFEGARTEDVSF

-1022 PYIVLLCAGKEAG
+1022 PYIALLCTGKDA
-1035 HDVYENTFAEV
+1035 DCDTYENTFAEV
-1046 KDVLN
+1046 KCVLN
-1051 AIKFY
+1051 VIKFY
-1056 RQDALYLNFG
+1056 RQDAIYLNFG
-1066 GTRIKKQMIVDGNNF
+1066 GTRIKKQMIVDGNDF
-1081 YHVGSM
+1081 YHIGSM
-1087 TLAIREMMLYDLAK
+1087 TLAIKEMLLYDLAK
-1101 KLKVIPDRTIL
+1101 MLKIIPDRTIL
-1112 FAILQMSD
+1112 FAILQMND

-1132 YSVDYVPEEVSPTIV
+1132 YRVDYVPEEVSPTTV
-1147 NAKPSDTEDRNT
+1147 KTKASDTEYNNT
-1159 NECSRHNV
+1159 DDDCLHNV
-1167 MMETSEGSMVEISI
+1167 MMKTYDGSMVKISI
-1181 YEPQYGG
+1181 QEPQYGG

-1194 RDALIEAKE
+1194 HDALVAAKE
-1203 AVKQH
+1203 AVRQL
-1208 LEGMGYTFT
+1208 LESKGYEFI

-1251 LFALNASDWEQLSQ
+1251 QFALNASDWEQLSQ
-1265 DGAMLWVVTSDG
+1265 DGAMLWVVTGDG
-1277 PQCVPFFALPSNDS
+1277 PQCVPFLALPSDGS

-1355 FGKPEQSEN
+1355 FGKPEQCEN

>member
-1 MAETAKA
+1 
-8 MKQLIKNLEIDKTKN
+8 MKQLIKNIEIDKTKN

-59 DAFEGAKDDCL
+59 DAFEDAKDDCL

-142 KDYWEDFKFDGKS
+142 KDCWEDFKFDGKS

-171 LLTDKDPL
+171 LLTDNDPL
-179 DIDTQD
+179 DIDTQG

-232 VRSLKKRISEQK
+232 VRSLEKRISEQK

-269 VYQNDAVAVPE
+269 VYQNDAVAVPK

-299 DTFDVAFAIRIDDN
+299 DTFDVSFAIRIDYN

-329 TSYGFGLPFLLNA
+329 TSYGFGLPFLVNA

-381 TPDYYKV
+381 IPDFYKV

-400 QSYNDAL
+400 QSYNEAL
-407 IDAINTIPFIPNT
+407 IDAISTIPFIPDA
-420 TGEKLLKSPEAF
+420 TGERLLKSPEAF
-432 CDPYSFENAVTEA
+432 CDPYSFVNAVTEA

-456 IGFGE
+456 IGFSE
-461 NNRVGKDLG
+461 KNCVSELLS
-470 ELPVY
+470 ELPACY
-475 YDVKSLD
+475 SVKSLD
-482 KREMLSII
+482 KSEVLSVIEK
-490 DGSDELYDRI
+490 SDELYDGI
-500 TEDENVTLLHWIK
+500 TAEENITLLRWIK
-513 ECSIFVES
+513 ECSVFEGT
-521 EAIRFLSNMRILL
+521 EATRFLSNMRILL
-534 DENGDL
+534 DENEDL
-540 VKPVDTFFPSDYM
+540 VKPVDTFFPSDYK
-553 DENSMAADAHILSNE
+553 DENSMAANAHILSNE
-568 VYDSLSTEDVA
+568 VYNSLSSEDVA
-579 WLKNLGVNEMSNIS
+579 WLKNLGVNEMSDIS
-593 VIKNIICRPGF
+593 VIKNVICRPGF
-604 ITADNSVKVIRF
+604 VTADNSVKVIRF
-616 IFDVFGTSDFVGY
+616 IFGVFGTSDFVGY
-629 DKEITWDEVSYLQ
+629 GENQITNRECAYLQ
-642 LLTKDGKLHNPSMV
+642 LLTKDGKLHNPSAV

-670 FGGEQYTLSS
+670 FGGEQYTVSSKYMRLSDS
-680 EYMQPD
+680 
-686 DNPTEWRLFF
+686 PTAWRLFF
-696 ENLGVHNEIKVTS
+696 EKLGVQSEIKVS
-709 ITYERGDYVFRTLN
+709 PVTYERGDYVFQALN
-723 RCVEYAERN
+723 KHVEYA
-732 ESNYSSWTGKNYYM
+732 GKHEYNHSYYNGNDYYM
-746 WSSKI
+746 YPSEI
-751 RVKLKFPCLLSLD
+751 QVLFPSLILLNVR
-764 SSNYIFNKYVWEEV
+764 NYDLYKYVWESV
-778 LCKGIS
+778 LYRSIS
-784 LNRES
+784 ISRES
-789 DYIYGPTGY
+789 DYIYGSTGY
-798 GYTKKAYLCDNEEGH
+798 GYTKKAYLCDDIEGH

-824 LKNYPL
+824 MKNYPL

-853 MCGSYYPVLDVE
+853 MCGPYYPVLDVE
-865 KPIDP
+865 TSIDP

-875 MAFKQNLSLSECLAI
+875 MVFKPSLSLSECLTI
-890 LEGIS
+890 LEKIS
-895 YDKDAETIAA
+895 YDRDVETIAA

-920 FCNHISSEDTAL
+920 FCNHISSEDNTL
-932 LARWGRVH
+932 LARWGRGH
-940 KMLSKDDRFIELSE
+940 KILSKDDRFIAPSE

-967 VDNQI
+967 VENQI
-972 YKGKYVGNRNDRFV
+972 YRGKYVGNRNDRFV
-986 SFLKAVGVRFIDK
+986 TFLKAVGVKFIDK
-999 YEPVFEGNRTEDVSF
+999 YEPVFEGARTEDVSF

-1022 PYIVLLCAGKEAG
+1022 PYIALLCTGKDA
-1035 HDVYENTFAEV
+1035 DCDTYENTFAEV
-1046 KDVLN
+1046 KCVLN
-1051 AIKFY
+1051 VIKFY
-1056 RQDALYLNFG
+1056 RQDAIYLNFG
-1066 GTRIKKQMIVDGNNF
+1066 GTRIKKQMIVDGNDF
-1081 YHVGSM
+1081 YHIGSM
-1087 TLAIREMMLYDLAK
+1087 TLAIKEMLLYDLAK
-1101 KLKVIPDRTIL
+1101 MLKIIPDRTIL
-1112 FAILQMSD
+1112 FAILQMND

-1132 YSVDYVPEEVSPTIV
+1132 YRVDYVPEEVSPTTV
-1147 NAKPSDTEDRNT
+1147 KTKASDTEYNNT
-1159 NECSRHNV
+1159 DDDCLHNV
-1167 MMETSEGSMVEISI
+1167 MMKTYDGSMVKISI
-1181 YEPQYGG
+1181 QEPQYGG

-1194 RDALIEAKE
+1194 HDALVAAKE
-1203 AVKQH
+1203 AVRQL
-1208 LEGMGYTFT
+1208 LESKGYEFI

-1251 LFALNASDWEQLSQ
+1251 QFALNASDWEQLSQ
-1265 DGAMLWVVTSDG
+1265 DGAMLWVVTGDG
-1277 PQCVPFFALPSNDS
+1277 PQCVPFLALPSDGS

-1355 FGKPEQSEN
+1355 FGKPEQCEN

>member
-1 MAETAKA
+1 
-8 MKQLIKNLEIDKTKN
+8 MKQLIKNIEIDKTKN

-59 DAFEGAKDDCL
+59 DAFEDAKDDCL

-142 KDYWEDFKFDGKS
+142 KDCWEDFKFDGKS

-171 LLTDKDPL
+171 LLTDNDPL
-179 DIDTQD
+179 DIDTQG

-232 VRSLKKRISEQK
+232 VRSLEKRISEQK

-249 SEHQKVISLYDNGE
+249 YEHQKVISLYDNGE

-269 VYQNDAVAVPE
+269 VYQNDAVAVPK

-299 DTFDVAFAIRIDDN
+299 DTFDVSFAIRIDYN

-329 TSYGFGLPFLLNA
+329 TSYGFGLPFLVNA

-381 TPDYYKV
+381 IPDFYKV

-400 QSYNDAL
+400 QSYNEAL
-407 IDAINTIPFIPNT
+407 IDAISTIPFIPDA
-420 TGEKLLKSPEAF
+420 TGERLLKSPEAF
-432 CDPYSFENAVTEA
+432 CDPYSFVNAVTEA

-456 IGFGE
+456 IGFSE
-461 NNRVGKDLG
+461 KNCVSELLS
-470 ELPVY
+470 ELPACY
-475 YDVKSLD
+475 SVKSLD
-482 KREMLSII
+482 KSEVLSVIEK
-490 DGSDELYDRI
+490 SDELYDGI
-500 TEDENVTLLHWIK
+500 TAEENITLLRWIK
-513 ECSIFVES
+513 ECSVFEGT
-521 EAIRFLSNMRILL
+521 EATRFLSNMRILL
-534 DENGDL
+534 DENEDL
-540 VKPVDTFFPSDYM
+540 VKPVDTFFPSDYK
-553 DENSMAADAHILSNE
+553 DENSMAANAHILSNE
-568 VYDSLSTEDVA
+568 VYNSLSSEDVA
-579 WLKNLGVNEMSNIS
+579 WLKNLGVNEMSDIS
-593 VIKNIICRPGF
+593 VIKNVICRPGF
-604 ITADNSVKVIRF
+604 VTADNSVKVIRF
-616 IFDVFGTSDFVGY
+616 IFGVFGTSDFVGY
-629 DKEITWDEVSYLQ
+629 GENQITNRECAYLQ
-642 LLTKDGKLHNPSMV
+642 LLTKDGKLHNPSAV

-670 FGGEQYTLSS
+670 FGGEQYTVSS
-680 EYMQPD
+680 KYMRISD
-686 DNPTEWRLFF
+686 SPTAWRLFF
-696 ENLGVHNEIKVTS
+696 EKLGVQSEIKVS
-709 ITYERGDYVFRTLN
+709 PVTYERGDYVFQALN
-723 RCVEYAERN
+723 KHVEYA
-732 ESNYSSWTGKNYYM
+732 GKHEYNHSYYNGNDYYM
-746 WSSKI
+746 YPSEI
-751 RVKLKFPCLLSLD
+751 QVLFPSLILLNVR
-764 SSNYIFNKYVWEEV
+764 NYDLYKYVWESV
-778 LCKGIS
+778 LYRSIS
-784 LNRES
+784 ISRES
-789 DYIYGPTGY
+789 DYIYGSTGY
-798 GYTKKAYLCDNEEGH
+798 GYTKKAYLCDDIEGH

-824 LKNYPL
+824 MKNYPL

-853 MCGSYYPVLDVE
+853 MCGPYYPVLDVE
-865 KPIDP
+865 TSIDP

-875 MAFKQNLSLSECLAI
+875 MVFKPSLSLSECLTI
-890 LEGIS
+890 LEKIS
-895 YDKDAETIAA
+895 YDRDVETIAA

-920 FCNHISSEDTAL
+920 FCNHISSEDNTL
-932 LARWGRVH
+932 LARWGRGH
-940 KMLSKDDRFIELSE
+940 KILSKDDRFIAPSE

-967 VDNQI
+967 VENQI
-972 YKGKYVGNRNDRFV
+972 YRGKYVGNRNDRFV
-986 SFLKAVGVRFIDK
+986 TFLKAVGVKFIDK
-999 YEPVFEGNRTEDVSF
+999 YEPVFEGARTEDVSF

-1022 PYIVLLCAGKEAG
+1022 PYIALLCTGKDA
-1035 HDVYENTFAEV
+1035 DCDTYENTFAEV
-1046 KDVLN
+1046 KCVLN
-1051 AIKFY
+1051 VIKFY
-1056 RQDALYLNFG
+1056 RQDAIYLNFG
-1066 GTRIKKQMIVDGNNF
+1066 GTRIKKQMIVDGNDF
-1081 YHVGSM
+1081 YHIGSM
-1087 TLAIREMMLYDLAK
+1087 TLAIKEMLLYDLAK
-1101 KLKVIPDRTIL
+1101 MLKIIPDRTIL
-1112 FAILQMSD
+1112 FAILQMND

-1132 YSVDYVPEEVSPTIV
+1132 YRVDYVPEEVSPTTV
-1147 NAKPSDTEDRNT
+1147 KTKASDTEYNNT
-1159 NECSRHNV
+1159 DDDCLHNV
-1167 MMETSEGSMVEISI
+1167 MMKTYDGSMVKISI
-1181 YEPQYGG
+1181 QEPQYGG

-1194 RDALIEAKE
+1194 HDALVAAKE
-1203 AVKQH
+1203 AVRQL
-1208 LEGMGYTFT
+1208 LESKGYEFI

-1251 LFALNASDWEQLSQ
+1251 QFALNASDWEQLSQ
-1265 DGAMLWVVTSDG
+1265 DGAMLWVVTGDG
-1277 PQCVPFFALPSNDS
+1277 PQCVPFLALPSDGS

-1374 LL
+1374 LF

>member
-1 MAETAKA
+1 MAGTAKA
-8 MKQLIKNLEIDKTKN
+8 MKQLIKNIEIDKTKN

-59 DAFEGAKDDCL
+59 DAFEDAKDDCL

-142 KDYWEDFKFDGKS
+142 KDCWEDFKFDGKS

-171 LLTDKDPL
+171 LLTDNDPL
-179 DIDTQD
+179 DIDTQG

-232 VRSLKKRISEQK
+232 VRSLEKRISEQK

-269 VYQNDAVAVPE
+269 VYQNDAVAVPK

-299 DTFDVAFAIRIDDN
+299 DTFDVSFAIRIDYN

-329 TSYGFGLPFLLNA
+329 TSYGFGLPFLVNA

-381 TPDYYKV
+381 IPDFYKV

-400 QSYNDAL
+400 QSYNEAL
-407 IDAINTIPFIPNT
+407 IDAISTIPFIPDA
-420 TGEKLLKSPEAF
+420 TGERLLKSPEAF
-432 CDPYSFENAVTEA
+432 CDPYSFVNAVTEA

-456 IGFGE
+456 IGFSE
-461 NNRVGKDLG
+461 KNCVSELLS
-470 ELPVY
+470 ELPACY
-475 YDVKSLD
+475 SVKSLD
-482 KREMLSII
+482 KSEVLSVIEK
-490 DGSDELYDRI
+490 SDELYDGI
-500 TEDENVTLLHWIK
+500 TAEENITLLRWIK
-513 ECSIFVES
+513 ECSVFEGT
-521 EAIRFLSNMRILL
+521 EATRFLSNMRILL
-534 DENGDL
+534 DENEDL
-540 VKPVDTFFPSDYM
+540 VKPVDTFFPSDYK
-553 DENSMAADAHILSNE
+553 DENSMAANAHILSNE
-568 VYDSLSTEDVA
+568 VYNSLSSEDVA
-579 WLKNLGVNEMSNIS
+579 WLKNLGVNEMSDIS
-593 VIKNIICRPGF
+593 VIKNVICRPGF
-604 ITADNSVKVIRF
+604 VTADNSVKVIRF
-616 IFDVFGTSDFVGY
+616 IFGVFGTSDFVGY
-629 DKEITWDEVSYLQ
+629 GENQITNRECAYLQ
-642 LLTKDGKLHNPSMV
+642 LLTKDGKLHNPSAV

-670 FGGEQYTLSS
+670 FGGEQYTVSSKYMRLSDS
-680 EYMQPD
+680 
-686 DNPTEWRLFF
+686 PTAWRLFF
-696 ENLGVHNEIKVTS
+696 EKLGVQSEIKVS
-709 ITYERGDYVFRTLN
+709 PVTYERGDYVFQALN
-723 RCVEYAERN
+723 KHVEYA
-732 ESNYSSWTGKNYYM
+732 GKHEYNHSYYNGNDYYM
-746 WSSKI
+746 YPSEI
-751 RVKLKFPCLLSLD
+751 QVLFPSLILLNVR
-764 SSNYIFNKYVWEEV
+764 NYDLYKYVWESV
-778 LCKGIS
+778 LYRSIS
-784 LNRES
+784 ISRES
-789 DYIYGPTGY
+789 DYIYGSTGY
-798 GYTKKAYLCDNEEGH
+798 GYTKKAYLCDDIEGH

-824 LKNYPL
+824 MKNYPL

-853 MCGSYYPVLDVE
+853 MCGPYYPVLDVE
-865 KPIDP
+865 TSIDP

-875 MAFKQNLSLSECLAI
+875 MVFKPSLSLSECLTI
-890 LEGIS
+890 LEKIS
-895 YDKDAETIAA
+895 YDRDVETIAA

-920 FCNHISSEDTAL
+920 FCNHISSEDNTL
-932 LARWGRVH
+932 LARWGRGH
-940 KMLSKDDRFIELSE
+940 KILSKDDRFIAPSE

-967 VDNQI
+967 VENQI
-972 YKGKYVGNRNDRFV
+972 YRGKYVGNRNDRFV
-986 SFLKAVGVRFIDK
+986 TFLKAVGVKFIDK
-999 YEPVFEGNRTEDVSF
+999 YEPVFEGARTEDVSF

-1022 PYIVLLCAGKEAG
+1022 PYIALLCTGKDA
-1035 HDVYENTFAEV
+1035 DCDTYENTFAEV
-1046 KDVLN
+1046 KCVLN
-1051 AIKFY
+1051 VIKFY
-1056 RQDALYLNFG
+1056 RQDAIYLNFG
-1066 GTRIKKQMIVDGNNF
+1066 GTRIKKQMIVDGNDF
-1081 YHVGSM
+1081 YHIGSM
-1087 TLAIREMMLYDLAK
+1087 TLAIKEMLLYDLAK
-1101 KLKVIPDRTIL
+1101 MLKIIPDRTIL
-1112 FAILQMSD
+1112 FAILQMND

-1132 YSVDYVPEEVSPTIV
+1132 YRVDYVPEEVSPTTV
-1147 NAKPSDTEDRNT
+1147 KTKASDTEYNNT
-1159 NECSRHNV
+1159 DDDCLHNV
-1167 MMETSEGSMVEISI
+1167 MMKTYDGSMVKISI
-1181 YEPQYGG
+1181 QEPQYGG

-1194 RDALIEAKE
+1194 HDALVAAKE
-1203 AVKQH
+1203 AVRQL
-1208 LEGMGYTFT
+1208 LESKGYEFI

-1251 LFALNASDWEQLSQ
+1251 QFALNASDWEQLSQ
-1265 DGAMLWVVTSDG
+1265 DGAMLWVVTGDG
-1277 PQCVPFFALPSNDS
+1277 PQCVPFLALPSDGS

-1355 FGKPEQSEN
+1355 FGKPEQCEN

>member
-1 MAETAKA
+1 
-8 MKQLIKNLEIDKTKN
+8 MKQLIKNIEIDKTKN

-59 DAFEGAKDDCL
+59 DAFEDAKDDCL

-142 KDYWEDFKFDGKS
+142 KDCWEDFKFDGKS

-171 LLTDKDPL
+171 LLTDNDPL
-179 DIDTQD
+179 DIDTQG

-232 VRSLKKRISEQK
+232 VRSLEKRISEQK

-269 VYQNDAVAVPE
+269 VYQNDAVAVPK

-299 DTFDVAFAIRIDDN
+299 DTFDVSFAIRIDYN

-329 TSYGFGLPFLLNA
+329 TSYGFGLPFLVNA

-381 TPDYYKV
+381 IPDFYKV

-400 QSYNDAL
+400 QSYNEAL
-407 IDAINTIPFIPNT
+407 IDAISTIPFIPDA
-420 TGEKLLKSPEAF
+420 TGERLLKSPEAF
-432 CDPYSFENAVTEA
+432 CDPYSFVNAVTEA

-456 IGFGE
+456 IGFSE
-461 NNRVGKDLG
+461 KNCVSELLS
-470 ELPVY
+470 ELPACY
-475 YDVKSLD
+475 SVKSLD
-482 KREMLSII
+482 KSEVLSVIEK
-490 DGSDELYDRI
+490 SDELYDGI
-500 TEDENVTLLHWIK
+500 TAEENITLLRWIK
-513 ECSIFVES
+513 ECSVFEGT
-521 EAIRFLSNMRILL
+521 EATRFLSNMRILL
-534 DENGDL
+534 DENEDL
-540 VKPVDTFFPSDYM
+540 VKPVDTFFPSDYK
-553 DENSMAADAHILSNE
+553 DENSMAANAHILSNE
-568 VYDSLSTEDVA
+568 VYNSLSSEDVA
-579 WLKNLGVNEMSNIS
+579 WLKNLGVNEMSDIS
-593 VIKNIICRPGF
+593 VIKNVICRPGF
-604 ITADNSVKVIRF
+604 VTADNSVKVIRF
-616 IFDVFGTSDFVGY
+616 IFGVFGTSDFVGY
-629 DKEITWDEVSYLQ
+629 GENQITNRECAYLQ
-642 LLTKDGKLHNPSMV
+642 LLTKDGKLHNPSAV

-670 FGGEQYTLSS
+670 FGGEQYTVSSKYMRLSDS
-680 EYMQPD
+680 
-686 DNPTEWRLFF
+686 PTAWRLFF
-696 ENLGVHNEIKVTS
+696 EKLGVQSEIKVS
-709 ITYERGDYVFRTLN
+709 PVTYERGDYVFQALN
-723 RCVEYAERN
+723 KHVEYA
-732 ESNYSSWTGKNYYM
+732 GKHEYNHSYYNGNDYYM
-746 WSSKI
+746 YPSEI
-751 RVKLKFPCLLSLD
+751 QVLFPSLILLNVR
-764 SSNYIFNKYVWEEV
+764 NYDLYKYVWESV
-778 LCKGIS
+778 LYRSIS
-784 LNRES
+784 ISRES
-789 DYIYGPTGY
+789 DYIYGSTGY
-798 GYTKKAYLCDNEEGH
+798 GYTKKAYLCDDIEGH

-824 LKNYPL
+824 MKNYPL

-853 MCGSYYPVLDVE
+853 MCGPYYPVLDVE
-865 KPIDP
+865 TSIDP

-875 MAFKQNLSLSECLAI
+875 MVFKPSLSLSECLTI
-890 LEGIS
+890 LEKIS
-895 YDKDAETIAA
+895 YDRDVETIAA

-920 FCNHISSEDTAL
+920 FCNHISSEDNTL
-932 LARWGRVH
+932 LARWGRGH
-940 KMLSKDDRFIELSE
+940 KILSKDDRFIAPSE

-967 VDNQI
+967 VENQI
-972 YKGKYVGNRNDRFV
+972 YRGKYVGNRNDRFV
-986 SFLKAVGVRFIDK
+986 TFLKAVGVKFIDK
-999 YEPVFEGNRTEDVSF
+999 YEPVFEGARTEDVSF

-1022 PYIVLLCAGKEAG
+1022 PYIALLCTGKDA
-1035 HDVYENTFAEV
+1035 DCDTYENTFAEV
-1046 KDVLN
+1046 KCVLN
-1051 AIKFY
+1051 VIKFY
-1056 RQDALYLNFG
+1056 RQDAIYLNFG
-1066 GTRIKKQMIVDGNNF
+1066 GTRIKKQMIVDGNDF
-1081 YHVGSM
+1081 YHIGSM
-1087 TLAIREMMLYDLAK
+1087 TLAIKEMLLYDLAK
-1101 KLKVIPDRTIL
+1101 MLKIIPDRTIL
-1112 FAILQMSD
+1112 FAILQMND

-1132 YSVDYVPEEVSPTIV
+1132 YRVDYVPEEVSPTTV
-1147 NAKPSDTEDRNT
+1147 KTKASDTEYNNT
-1159 NECSRHNV
+1159 DDDCLHNV
-1167 MMETSEGSMVEISI
+1167 MMKTYDGSMVKISI
-1181 YEPQYGG
+1181 QEPQYGG

-1194 RDALIEAKE
+1194 HDALVAAKE
-1203 AVKQH
+1203 AVRQL
-1208 LEGMGYTFT
+1208 LESKGYEFI

-1240 LVVHSYKDRTR
+1240 RVVHSYKDRTR
-1251 LFALNASDWEQLSQ
+1251 QFALNASDWEQLSQ
-1265 DGAMLWVVTSDG
+1265 DGAMLWVVTGDG
-1277 PQCVPFFALPSNDS
+1277 PQCVPFLALPSDGS

-1355 FGKPEQSEN
+1355 FGKPEQCEN

>member
-1 MAETAKA
+1 MAGTAKA
-8 MKQLIKNLEIDKTKN
+8 MKQLIKNIEIDKTKN

-59 DAFEGAKDDCL
+59 DAFEDAKDDCL

-142 KDYWEDFKFDGKS
+142 KDCWEDFKFDGKS

-171 LLTDKDPL
+171 LLTDNDPL
-179 DIDTQD
+179 DIDTQG

-232 VRSLKKRISEQK
+232 VRSLEKRISEQK

-269 VYQNDAVAVPE
+269 VYQNDVVAVPK

-299 DTFDVAFAIRIDDN
+299 DTFDVSFAIRIDYN

-322 VLYTYLP
+322 VLYAYLP
-329 TSYGFGLPFLLNA
+329 TSYGFGLPFLVNA

-381 TPDYYKV
+381 KPDYYKV

-400 QSYNDAL
+400 QSYNEAL
-407 IDAINTIPFIPNT
+407 IDAISTIPFIPDA
-420 TGEKLLKSPEAF
+420 TGERLLKSPEAF
-432 CDPYSFENAVTEA
+432 CDPYSFVNAVTEA

-456 IGFGE
+456 IGFSE
-461 NNRVGKDLG
+461 KNCVSELLS
-470 ELPVY
+470 ELPACY
-475 YDVKSLD
+475 SVKSLD
-482 KREMLSII
+482 KSEVLSVIEK
-490 DGSDELYDRI
+490 SDELYDGI
-500 TEDENVTLLHWIK
+500 TAEENITLLRWIK
-513 ECSIFVES
+513 ECSVFEGT
-521 EAIRFLSNMRILL
+521 EATRFLSNMRILL
-534 DENGDL
+534 DENEDL
-540 VKPVDTFFPSDYM
+540 VKPVDTFFPSDYK
-553 DENSMAADAHILSNE
+553 DENSMAANAHILSNE
-568 VYDSLSTEDVA
+568 VYNSLSSEDVA
-579 WLKNLGVNEMSNIS
+579 WLKRLGVNEMSDIS
-593 VIKNIICRPGF
+593 VIKNVICRPGF
-604 ITADNSVKVIRF
+604 VTADNSVKVIRF
-616 IFDVFGTSDFVGY
+616 IFGVFGTSDFVGY
-629 DKEITWDEVSYLQ
+629 GENQITNRECAYLQ
-642 LLTKDGKLHNPSMV
+642 LLTKDGKLHNPSAV

-670 FGGEQYTLSS
+670 FGGEQYTVSSKYMRLSDS
-680 EYMQPD
+680 
-686 DNPTEWRLFF
+686 PTAWRLFF
-696 ENLGVHNEIKVTS
+696 EKLGVQSEIKVS
-709 ITYERGDYVFRTLN
+709 PVTYERGDYVFQALN
-723 RCVEYAERN
+723 KHVEYA
-732 ESNYSSWTGKNYYM
+732 GKHEYNHSYYNGNDYYM
-746 WSSKI
+746 YPSEI
-751 RVKLKFPCLLSLD
+751 QVLFPSLILLNVR
-764 SSNYIFNKYVWEEV
+764 NYDLYKYVWESV
-778 LCKGIS
+778 LYRSIS
-784 LNRES
+784 ISRES
-789 DYIYGPTGY
+789 DYIYGSTGY
-798 GYTKKAYLCDNEEGH
+798 GYTKKAYLCDDIEGH

-824 LKNYPL
+824 MKNYPL

-853 MCGSYYPVLDVE
+853 MCGPYYPVLDVE
-865 KPIDP
+865 TSIDP

-875 MAFKQNLSLSECLAI
+875 MVFKPSLSLSECLTI
-890 LEGIS
+890 LEKIS
-895 YDKDAETIAA
+895 YDRDVETIAA

-920 FCNHISSEDTAL
+920 FCNHISSEDNTL
-932 LARWGRVH
+932 LARWGRGH
-940 KMLSKDDRFIELSE
+940 KILSKDDRFIAPSE

-967 VDNQI
+967 VENQI
-972 YKGKYVGNRNDRFV
+972 YRGKYVGNRNDRFV
-986 SFLKAVGVRFIDK
+986 TFLKAVGVKFIDK
-999 YEPVFEGNRTEDVSF
+999 YEPVFEGARTEDVSF

-1022 PYIVLLCAGKEAG
+1022 PYIALLCTGKDA
-1035 HDVYENTFAEV
+1035 DCDTYENTFAEV
-1046 KDVLN
+1046 KCVLN
-1051 AIKFY
+1051 VIKFY
-1056 RQDALYLNFG
+1056 RQDAIYLNFG
-1066 GTRIKKQMIVDGNNF
+1066 GTRIKKQMIVDGNDF
-1081 YHVGSM
+1081 YHIGSM
-1087 TLAIREMMLYDLAK
+1087 TLAIKEMILYDLAK
-1101 KLKVIPDRTIL
+1101 MLKIIPDRTIL
-1112 FAILQMSD
+1112 FAILQMND

-1132 YSVDYVPEEVSPTIV
+1132 YRVDYVPEEVSPTTV
-1147 NAKPSDTEDRNT
+1147 KTKASDTEYNNT
-1159 NECSRHNV
+1159 DDDCLHNV
-1167 MMETSEGSMVEISI
+1167 MMKTYDGSMVKISI
-1181 YEPQYGG
+1181 QEPQYGG

-1194 RDALIEAKE
+1194 HDALVAAKE
-1203 AVKQH
+1203 AVRQL
-1208 LEGMGYTFT
+1208 LESKGYEFT

-1251 LFALNASDWEQLSQ
+1251 QFALNASDWEQLSQ
-1265 DGAMLWVVTSDG
+1265 DGAMLWVVTGDG
-1277 PQCVPFFALPSNDS
+1277 PQCVPFLALPSDGS

-1355 FGKPEQSEN
+1355 FGKPEQCEN

>member
-1 MAETAKA
+1 
-8 MKQLIKNLEIDKTKN
+8 MKQLIKNIEIDKTKN

-59 DAFEGAKDDCL
+59 DAFEDAKDDCL

-142 KDYWEDFKFDGKS
+142 KDCWEDFKFDGKS

-171 LLTDKDPL
+171 LLTDNDPL
-179 DIDTQD
+179 DIDTQG

-232 VRSLKKRISEQK
+232 VRSLEKRISEQK

-269 VYQNDAVAVPE
+269 VYQNDAVAVPK

-299 DTFDVAFAIRIDDN
+299 DTFDVSFAIRIDYN

-329 TSYGFGLPFLLNA
+329 TSYGFGLPFLVNA

-381 TPDYYKV
+381 IPDFYKV

-400 QSYNDAL
+400 QSYNEAL
-407 IDAINTIPFIPNT
+407 IDAISTIPFIPDA
-420 TGEKLLKSPEAF
+420 TGERLLKSPEAF
-432 CDPYSFENAVTEA
+432 CDPYSFVNAVTEA

-456 IGFGE
+456 IGFSE
-461 NNRVGKDLG
+461 KNCVSELLS
-470 ELPVY
+470 ELPACY
-475 YDVKSLD
+475 SVKSLD
-482 KREMLSII
+482 KSEVLSVIEK
-490 DGSDELYDRI
+490 SDELYDGI
-500 TEDENVTLLHWIK
+500 TAEENITLLRWIK
-513 ECSIFVES
+513 ECSVFEGT
-521 EAIRFLSNMRILL
+521 EATRFLSNMRILL
-534 DENGDL
+534 DENEDL
-540 VKPVDTFFPSDYM
+540 VKPVDTFFPSDYK
-553 DENSMAADAHILSNE
+553 DENSMAANAHILSNE
-568 VYDSLSTEDVA
+568 VYNSLSSEDVA
-579 WLKNLGVNEMSNIS
+579 WLKNLGVNEMSDIS
-593 VIKNIICRPGF
+593 VIKNVICRPGF
-604 ITADNSVKVIRF
+604 VTADNSVKVIRF
-616 IFDVFGTSDFVGY
+616 IFGVFGTSDFVGY
-629 DKEITWDEVSYLQ
+629 GENQITNRECAYLQ
-642 LLTKDGKLHNPSMV
+642 LLTKDGKLHNPSAV

-670 FGGEQYTLSS
+670 FGGEQYTVSS
-680 EYMQPD
+680 KYMRISD
-686 DNPTEWRLFF
+686 SPTAWRLFF
-696 ENLGVHNEIKVTS
+696 EKLGVQSEIKVS
-709 ITYERGDYVFRTLN
+709 PVTYERGDYVFQALN
-723 RCVEYAERN
+723 KHVEYA
-732 ESNYSSWTGKNYYM
+732 GKHEYNHSYYNGNDYYM
-746 WSSKI
+746 YPSEI
-751 RVKLKFPCLLSLD
+751 QVLFPSLILLNVR
-764 SSNYIFNKYVWEEV
+764 NYDLYKYVWESV
-778 LCKGIS
+778 LYRSIS
-784 LNRES
+784 ISRES
-789 DYIYGPTGY
+789 DYIYGSTGY
-798 GYTKKAYLCDNEEGH
+798 GYTKKAYLCDDIEGH

-824 LKNYPL
+824 MKNYPL

-853 MCGSYYPVLDVE
+853 MCGPYYPVLDVE
-865 KPIDP
+865 TSIDP

-875 MAFKQNLSLSECLAI
+875 MVFKPSLSLSECLTI
-890 LEGIS
+890 LEKIS
-895 YDKDAETIAA
+895 YDRDVETIAA

-920 FCNHISSEDTAL
+920 FCNHISSEDNTL
-932 LARWGRVH
+932 LARWGRGH
-940 KMLSKDDRFIELSE
+940 KILSKDDRFIAPSE

-967 VDNQI
+967 VENQI
-972 YKGKYVGNRNDRFV
+972 YRGKYVGNRNDRFV
-986 SFLKAVGVRFIDK
+986 TFLKAVGVKFIDK
-999 YEPVFEGNRTEDVSF
+999 YEPVFEGARTEDVSF

-1022 PYIVLLCAGKEAG
+1022 PYIALLCTGKDA
-1035 HDVYENTFAEV
+1035 DCDTYENTFAEV
-1046 KDVLN
+1046 KCVLN
-1051 AIKFY
+1051 VIKFY
-1056 RQDALYLNFG
+1056 RQDAIYLNFG
-1066 GTRIKKQMIVDGNNF
+1066 GTRIKKQMIVDGNDF
-1081 YHVGSM
+1081 YHIGSM
-1087 TLAIREMMLYDLAK
+1087 TLAIKEMLLYDLAK
-1101 KLKVIPDRTIL
+1101 MLKIIPDRTIL
-1112 FAILQMSD
+1112 FAILQMND

-1132 YSVDYVPEEVSPTIV
+1132 YRVDYVPEEVSPTTV
-1147 NAKPSDTEDRNT
+1147 KTKASDTEYNNT
-1159 NECSRHNV
+1159 DDDCLHNV
-1167 MMETSEGSMVEISI
+1167 MMKTYDGSMVKISI
-1181 YEPQYGG
+1181 QEPQYGG

-1194 RDALIEAKE
+1194 HDALVAAKE
-1203 AVKQH
+1203 AVRQL
-1208 LEGMGYTFT
+1208 LESKGYEFI

-1251 LFALNASDWEQLSQ
+1251 QFALNASDWEQLSQ
-1265 DGAMLWVVTSDG
+1265 DGAMLWVVTGDG
-1277 PQCVPFFALPSNDS
+1277 PQCVPFLALPSDGS

-1355 FGKPEQSEN
+1355 FGKPEQCEN

>member
-1 MAETAKA
+1 
-8 MKQLIKNLEIDKTKN
+8 MKQLIKNIEIDKTKN

-59 DAFEGAKDDCL
+59 DAFEDAKDDCL

-142 KDYWEDFKFDGKS
+142 KDCWEDFKFDGKS

-171 LLTDKDPL
+171 LLTDNDPL
-179 DIDTQD
+179 DIDTQG

-232 VRSLKKRISEQK
+232 VRSLEKRISEQK

-269 VYQNDAVAVPE
+269 VYQNDVVSVPK

-299 DTFDVAFAIRIDDN
+299 DTFDVSFAIRIDYN

-322 VLYTYLP
+322 VLYAYLP
-329 TSYGFGLPFLLNA
+329 TSYGFGLPFLVNA

-381 TPDYYKV
+381 KPDYYKV

-400 QSYNDAL
+400 QSYNEAL
-407 IDAINTIPFIPNT
+407 IDAISTIPFIPDA
-420 TGEKLLKSPEAF
+420 TGERLLKSPEAF
-432 CDPYSFENAVTEA
+432 CDPYSFVNAVTEA

-456 IGFGE
+456 IGFSE
-461 NNRVGKDLG
+461 KNCVSELLS
-470 ELPVY
+470 ELPACY
-475 YDVKSLD
+475 SVKSLD
-482 KREMLSII
+482 KSEVLSVIEK
-490 DGSDELYDRI
+490 SDELYDGI
-500 TEDENVTLLHWIK
+500 TAEENITLLRWIK
-513 ECSIFVES
+513 ECSVFEGT
-521 EAIRFLSNMRILL
+521 EATRFLSNMRILL
-534 DENGDL
+534 DENEDL
-540 VKPVDTFFPSDYM
+540 VKPVDTFFPSDYK
-553 DENSMAADAHILSNE
+553 DENSMAANAHILSNE
-568 VYDSLSTEDVA
+568 VYNSLSSEDVA
-579 WLKNLGVNEMSNIS
+579 WLKRLGVNEMSDIS
-593 VIKNIICRPGF
+593 VIKNVICRPGF
-604 ITADNSVKVIRF
+604 VTADNSVKVIRF
-616 IFDVFGTSDFVGY
+616 IFGVFGTSDFVGY
-629 DKEITWDEVSYLQ
+629 GENQITNRECAYLQ
-642 LLTKDGKLHNPSMV
+642 LLTKDGKLHNPSAV
-656 YLSEDYGVSLCLDR
+656 YLSEDYGASICLDR

-680 EYMQPD
+680 EYIQSD
-686 DNPTEWRLFF
+686 DNPTAWRLFF
-696 ENLGVHNEIKVTS
+696 EKLGAQSEIKVASRVFNRGTS
-709 ITYERGDYVFRTLN
+709 LFSRMEKYVSYACQWEYNRWYYSKTYYKDFRMDSSSVSIWIVFPSL
-723 RCVEYAERN
+723 
-732 ESNYSSWTGKNYYM
+732 
-746 WSSKI
+746 I
-751 RVKLKFPCLLSLD
+751 SLD
-764 SSNYIFNKYVWEEV
+764 DNCFSLNKCVWEEV
-778 LCKGIS
+778 LCKSIS
-784 LNRES
+784 LSKES
-789 DYIYGPTGY
+789 DYIYGSTGL
-798 GYTKKAYLCDNEEGH
+798 GWTKSAYLCNNEEGH

-853 MCGSYYPVLDVE
+853 MCGPYYPVLDVE
-865 KPIDP
+865 TSIDP
-870 SWKKY
+870 SWEKY
-875 MAFKQNLSLSECLAI
+875 MAFKPSLSLSECLTI
-890 LEGIS
+890 LEKIS
-895 YDKDAETIAA
+895 YDEDAETIAT

-920 FCNHISSEDTAL
+920 FFNHISSEDSAL
-932 LARWGRVH
+932 LARWGRTH
-940 KMLSKDDRFIELSE
+940 TMLSKNDRFIAPSE

-967 VDNQI
+967 VENQI
-972 YKGKYVGNRNDRFV
+972 YRGKFVGNRNDRFV
-986 SFLKAVGVRFIDK
+986 TFLRTVGVKFIDR
-999 YEPVFEGNRTEDVSF
+999 YEPVFEGARTEDVSF
-1014 EQSLQDKM
+1014 ELSLQEKK
-1022 PYIVLLCAGKEAG
+1022 PYIALLCAGK
-1035 HDVYENTFAEV
+1035 DVDRDTYENTFAEV

-1051 AIKFY
+1051 TIKFY

-1066 GTRIKKQMIVDGNNF
+1066 GTRIKKQMIVDGNDF
-1081 YHVGSM
+1081 YHIGSM
-1087 TLAIREMMLYDLAK
+1087 TLAIKEMILYDLAK
-1101 KLKVIPDRTIL
+1101 MLKIIPDRTIL
-1112 FAILQMSD
+1112 FAILQMND

-1132 YSVDYVPEEVSPTIV
+1132 YRVDYVPEEVSPTTV
-1147 NAKPSDTEDRNT
+1147 KTKASDTEYNNT
-1159 NECSRHNV
+1159 DDDCLHNV
-1167 MMETSEGSMVEISI
+1167 MMKTYDGSMVKISI
-1181 YEPQYGG
+1181 QEPQYGG

-1194 RDALIEAKE
+1194 HDALVAAKE
-1203 AVKQH
+1203 AVRQL
-1208 LEGMGYTFT
+1208 LESKGYEFT

-1265 DGAMLWVVTSDG
+1265 DEAMLWVVTSDG

-1331 DSRPQLFNSSTDKS
+1331 DSRPQLFNSPTDKS
-1345 KPVVESMRKM
+1345 EPVIESMRKM
-1355 FGKPEQSEN
+1355 FGKPEQSGIS
-1364 KPVAGANENA
+1364 PVVGADENA

>member
-1 MAETAKA
+1 MAGTAKA
-8 MKQLIKNLEIDKTKN
+8 MKQLIKNIEIDKTKN

-59 DAFEGAKDDCL
+59 DAFEDAKDDCL

-81 VFMHNGTPFSERD
+81 VFMHNGTPFSELD

-142 KDYWEDFKFDGKS
+142 KDCWEDFKFDGKS

-171 LLTDKDPL
+171 LLTDNDPL
-179 DIDTQD
+179 DIDTQG

-232 VRSLKKRISEQK
+232 VRSLEKRISEQK

-269 VYQNDAVAVPE
+269 VYQNDAVAVPK

-299 DTFDVAFAIRIDDN
+299 DTFDVSFAIRIDYN

-329 TSYGFGLPFLLNA
+329 TSYGFGLPFLVNA

-381 TPDYYKV
+381 IPDFYKV

-400 QSYNDAL
+400 QSYNEAL
-407 IDAINTIPFIPNT
+407 IDAISTIPFIPDA
-420 TGEKLLKSPEAF
+420 TGERLLKSPEAF
-432 CDPYSFENAVTEA
+432 CDPYSFVNAVTEA

-456 IGFGE
+456 IGFSE
-461 NNRVGKDLG
+461 KNCVSELLS
-470 ELPVY
+470 ELPACY
-475 YDVKSLD
+475 SVKSLD
-482 KREMLSII
+482 KSEVLSVIEK
-490 DGSDELYDRI
+490 SDELYDGI
-500 TEDENVTLLHWIK
+500 TAEENITLLRWIK
-513 ECSIFVES
+513 ECSVFEGT
-521 EAIRFLSNMRILL
+521 EATRFLSNMRILL
-534 DENGDL
+534 DENEDL
-540 VKPVDTFFPSDYM
+540 VKPVDTFFPSDYK
-553 DENSMAADAHILSNE
+553 DENSMAANAHILSNE
-568 VYDSLSTEDVA
+568 VYNSLSSEDVA
-579 WLKNLGVNEMSNIS
+579 WLKNLGVNEMSDIS
-593 VIKNIICRPGF
+593 VIKNVICRPGF
-604 ITADNSVKVIRF
+604 VTADNSVKVIRF
-616 IFDVFGTSDFVGY
+616 IFGVFGTSDFVGY
-629 DKEITWDEVSYLQ
+629 GENQITNRECAYLQ
-642 LLTKDGKLHNPSMV
+642 LLTKDGKLHNPSAV

-670 FGGEQYTLSS
+670 FGGEQYTVSSKYMRLSDS
-680 EYMQPD
+680 
-686 DNPTEWRLFF
+686 PTAWRLFF
-696 ENLGVHNEIKVTS
+696 EKLGVQSEIKVS
-709 ITYERGDYVFRTLN
+709 PVTYERGDYVFQALN
-723 RCVEYAERN
+723 KHVEYA
-732 ESNYSSWTGKNYYM
+732 GKHEYNHSYYNGNDYYM
-746 WSSKI
+746 YPSEI
-751 RVKLKFPCLLSLD
+751 QVLFPSLILLNVR
-764 SSNYIFNKYVWEEV
+764 NYDLYKYVWESV
-778 LCKGIS
+778 LYRSIS
-784 LNRES
+784 ISRES
-789 DYIYGPTGY
+789 DYIYGSTGY
-798 GYTKKAYLCDNEEGH
+798 GYTKKAYLCDDIEGH

-824 LKNYPL
+824 MKNYPL

-853 MCGSYYPVLDVE
+853 MCGPYYPVLDVE
-865 KPIDP
+865 TSIDP

-875 MAFKQNLSLSECLAI
+875 MVFKPSLSLSECLTI
-890 LEGIS
+890 LEKIS
-895 YDKDAETIAA
+895 YDRDVETIAA

-920 FCNHISSEDTAL
+920 FCNHISSEDNTL
-932 LARWGRVH
+932 LARWGRGH
-940 KMLSKDDRFIELSE
+940 KILSKDDRFIAPSE

-967 VDNQI
+967 VENQI
-972 YKGKYVGNRNDRFV
+972 YRGKYVGNRNDRFV
-986 SFLKAVGVRFIDK
+986 TFLKAVGVKFIDK
-999 YEPVFEGNRTEDVSF
+999 YEPVFEGARTEDVSF

-1022 PYIVLLCAGKEAG
+1022 PYIALLCTGKDA
-1035 HDVYENTFAEV
+1035 DCDTYENTFAEV
-1046 KDVLN
+1046 KCVLN
-1051 AIKFY
+1051 VIKFY
-1056 RQDALYLNFG
+1056 RQDAIYLNFG
-1066 GTRIKKQMIVDGNNF
+1066 GTRIKKQMIVDGNDF
-1081 YHVGSM
+1081 YHIGSM
-1087 TLAIREMMLYDLAK
+1087 TLAIKEMLLYDLAK
-1101 KLKVIPDRTIL
+1101 MLKIIPDRTIL
-1112 FAILQMSD
+1112 FAILQMND

-1132 YSVDYVPEEVSPTIV
+1132 YRVDYVPEEVSPTTV
-1147 NAKPSDTEDRNT
+1147 KTKASDTEYNNT
-1159 NECSRHNV
+1159 DDDCLHNV
-1167 MMETSEGSMVEISI
+1167 MMKTYDGSMVKISI
-1181 YEPQYGG
+1181 QEPQYGG

-1194 RDALIEAKE
+1194 HDALVAAKE
-1203 AVKQH
+1203 AVRQL
-1208 LEGMGYTFT
+1208 LESKGYEFI

-1251 LFALNASDWEQLSQ
+1251 QFALNASDWEQLSQ
-1265 DGAMLWVVTSDG
+1265 DGAMLWVVTGDG
-1277 PQCVPFFALPSNDS
+1277 PQCVPFLALPSDGS

-1355 FGKPEQSEN
+1355 FGKPEQCEN

>member
-1 MAETAKA
+1 MAGTAKA
-8 MKQLIKNLEIDKTKN
+8 MKQLIKNIEIDKTKN

-59 DAFEGAKDDCL
+59 DAFEDAKDDCL

-142 KDYWEDFKFDGKS
+142 KDCWEDFKFDGKS

-171 LLTDKDPL
+171 LLTDNDPL
-179 DIDTQD
+179 DIDTQG

-232 VRSLKKRISEQK
+232 VRSLEKRISEQK

-269 VYQNDAVAVPE
+269 VYQNDAVAVPK

-299 DTFDVAFAIRIDDN
+299 DTFDVSFAIRIDYN

-329 TSYGFGLPFLLNA
+329 TSYGFGLPFLVNA

-381 TPDYYKV
+381 IPDFYKV

-400 QSYNDAL
+400 QSYNEAL
-407 IDAINTIPFIPNT
+407 IDAISTIPFIPDA
-420 TGEKLLKSPEAF
+420 TGERLLKSPEAF
-432 CDPYSFENAVTEA
+432 CDPYSFVNAVTEA

-456 IGFGE
+456 IGFSE
-461 NNRVGKDLG
+461 KNCVSELLS
-470 ELPVY
+470 ELPACY
-475 YDVKSLD
+475 SVKSLD
-482 KREMLSII
+482 KSEVLSVIEK
-490 DGSDELYDRI
+490 SDELYDGI
-500 TEDENVTLLHWIK
+500 TAEENITLLRWIK
-513 ECSIFVES
+513 ECSVFEGT
-521 EAIRFLSNMRILL
+521 EATRFLSNMRILL
-534 DENGDL
+534 DENEDL
-540 VKPVDTFFPSDYM
+540 VKPVDTFFPSDYK
-553 DENSMAADAHILSNE
+553 DENSMAANAHILSNE
-568 VYDSLSTEDVA
+568 VYNSLSSEDVA
-579 WLKNLGVNEMSNIS
+579 WLKNLGVNEMSDIS
-593 VIKNIICRPGF
+593 VIKNVICRPGF
-604 ITADNSVKVIRF
+604 VTADNSVKVIRF
-616 IFDVFGTSDFVGY
+616 IFGVFGTSDFVGY
-629 DKEITWDEVSYLQ
+629 GENQITNRECAYLQ
-642 LLTKDGKLHNPSMV
+642 LLTKDGKLHNPSAV

-670 FGGEQYTLSS
+670 FGGEQYTVSS
-680 EYMQPD
+680 KYMRISD
-686 DNPTEWRLFF
+686 SPTAWRLFF
-696 ENLGVHNEIKVTS
+696 EKLGVQSEIKVS
-709 ITYERGDYVFRTLN
+709 PVTYERGDYVFQALN
-723 RCVEYAERN
+723 KHVEYA
-732 ESNYSSWTGKNYYM
+732 GKHEYNHSYYNGNDYYM
-746 WSSKI
+746 YPSEI
-751 RVKLKFPCLLSLD
+751 QVLFPSLILLNVR
-764 SSNYIFNKYVWEEV
+764 NYDLYKYVWESV
-778 LCKGIS
+778 LYRSIS
-784 LNRES
+784 ISRES
-789 DYIYGPTGY
+789 DYIYGSTGY
-798 GYTKKAYLCDNEEGH
+798 GYTKKAYLCDDIEGH

-824 LKNYPL
+824 MKNYPL

-853 MCGSYYPVLDVE
+853 MCGPYYPVLDVE
-865 KPIDP
+865 TSIDP

-875 MAFKQNLSLSECLAI
+875 MVFKPSLSLSECLTI
-890 LEGIS
+890 LEKIS
-895 YDKDAETIAA
+895 YDRDVETIAA

-920 FCNHISSEDTAL
+920 FCNHISSEDNTL
-932 LARWGRVH
+932 LARWGRGH
-940 KMLSKDDRFIELSE
+940 KILSKDDRFIAPSE

-967 VDNQI
+967 VENQI
-972 YKGKYVGNRNDRFV
+972 YRGKYVGNRNDRFV
-986 SFLKAVGVRFIDK
+986 TFLKAVGVKFIDK
-999 YEPVFEGNRTEDVSF
+999 YEPVFEGARTEDVSF

-1022 PYIVLLCAGKEAG
+1022 PYIALLCTGKDA
-1035 HDVYENTFAEV
+1035 DCDTYENTFAEV
-1046 KDVLN
+1046 KCVLN
-1051 AIKFY
+1051 VIKFY
-1056 RQDALYLNFG
+1056 RQDAIYLNFG
-1066 GTRIKKQMIVDGNNF
+1066 GTRIKKQMIVDGNDF
-1081 YHVGSM
+1081 YHIGSM
-1087 TLAIREMMLYDLAK
+1087 TLAIKEMLLYDLAK
-1101 KLKVIPDRTIL
+1101 MLKIIPDRTIL
-1112 FAILQMSD
+1112 FAILQMND

-1132 YSVDYVPEEVSPTIV
+1132 YRVDYVPEEVSPTTV
-1147 NAKPSDTEDRNT
+1147 KTKASDTEYNNT
-1159 NECSRHNV
+1159 DDDCLHNV
-1167 MMETSEGSMVEISI
+1167 MMKTYDGSMVKISI
-1181 YEPQYGG
+1181 QEPQYGG

-1194 RDALIEAKE
+1194 HDALVAAKE
-1203 AVKQH
+1203 AVRQL
-1208 LEGMGYTFT
+1208 LESKGYEFI

-1251 LFALNASDWEQLSQ
+1251 QFALNASDWEQLSQ
-1265 DGAMLWVVTSDG
+1265 DGAMLWVVTGDG
-1277 PQCVPFFALPSNDS
+1277 PQCVPFLALPSDGS

-1355 FGKPEQSEN
+1355 FGKPEQCEN

>member
-1 MAETAKA
+1 
-8 MKQLIKNLEIDKTKN
+8 MKQLIKNIEIDKTKN

-59 DAFEGAKDDCL
+59 DAFEDAKDDCL

-142 KDYWEDFKFDGKS
+142 KDCWEDFKFDGKS

-171 LLTDKDPL
+171 LLTDNDPL
-179 DIDTQD
+179 DIDTQG

-196 MESLRRKIE
+196 MESLRRKTE

-232 VRSLKKRISEQK
+232 VRSLEKRISEQK

-269 VYQNDAVAVPE
+269 VYQNDAVAVPK

-299 DTFDVAFAIRIDDN
+299 DTFDVSFAIRIDYN

-329 TSYGFGLPFLLNA
+329 TSYGFGLPFLVNA

-381 TPDYYKV
+381 IPDFYKV

-400 QSYNDAL
+400 QSYNEAL
-407 IDAINTIPFIPNT
+407 IDAISTIPFIPDA
-420 TGEKLLKSPEAF
+420 TGERLLKSPEAF
-432 CDPYSFENAVTEA
+432 CDPYSFVNAVTEA

-456 IGFGE
+456 IGFSE
-461 NNRVGKDLG
+461 KNCVSELLS
-470 ELPVY
+470 ELPACY
-475 YDVKSLD
+475 SVKSLD
-482 KREMLSII
+482 KSEVLSVIEK
-490 DGSDELYDRI
+490 SDELYDGI
-500 TEDENVTLLHWIK
+500 TAEENITLLRWIK
-513 ECSIFVES
+513 ECSVFEGT
-521 EAIRFLSNMRILL
+521 EATRFLSNMRILL
-534 DENGDL
+534 DENEDL
-540 VKPVDTFFPSDYM
+540 VKPVDTFFPSDYK
-553 DENSMAADAHILSNE
+553 DENSMAANAHILSNE
-568 VYDSLSTEDVA
+568 VYNSLSSEDVA
-579 WLKNLGVNEMSNIS
+579 WLKNLGVNEMSDIS
-593 VIKNIICRPGF
+593 VIKNVICRPGF
-604 ITADNSVKVIRF
+604 VTADNSVKVIRF
-616 IFDVFGTSDFVGY
+616 IFGVFGTSDFVGY
-629 DKEITWDEVSYLQ
+629 GENQITNRECAYLQ
-642 LLTKDGKLHNPSMV
+642 LLTKDGKLHNPSAV

-670 FGGEQYTLSS
+670 FGGEQYTVSSKYMRLSDS
-680 EYMQPD
+680 
-686 DNPTEWRLFF
+686 PTAWRLFF
-696 ENLGVHNEIKVTS
+696 EKLGVQSEIKVS
-709 ITYERGDYVFRTLN
+709 PVTYERGDYVFQALN
-723 RCVEYAERN
+723 KHVEYA
-732 ESNYSSWTGKNYYM
+732 GKHEYNHSYYNGNDYYM
-746 WSSKI
+746 YPSEI
-751 RVKLKFPCLLSLD
+751 QVLFPSLILLNVR
-764 SSNYIFNKYVWEEV
+764 NYDLYKYVWESV
-778 LCKGIS
+778 LYRSIS
-784 LNRES
+784 ISRES
-789 DYIYGPTGY
+789 DYIYGSTGY
-798 GYTKKAYLCDNEEGH
+798 GYTKKAYLCDDIEGH

-824 LKNYPL
+824 MKNYPL

-853 MCGSYYPVLDVE
+853 MCGPYYPVLDVE
-865 KPIDP
+865 TSIDP

-875 MAFKQNLSLSECLAI
+875 MVFKPSLSLSECLTI
-890 LEGIS
+890 LEKIS
-895 YDKDAETIAA
+895 YDRDVETIAA

-920 FCNHISSEDTAL
+920 FCNHISSEDNTL
-932 LARWGRVH
+932 LARWGRGH
-940 KMLSKDDRFIELSE
+940 KILSKDDRFIAPSE

-967 VDNQI
+967 VENQI
-972 YKGKYVGNRNDRFV
+972 YRGKYVGNRNDRFV
-986 SFLKAVGVRFIDK
+986 TFLKAVGVKFIDK
-999 YEPVFEGNRTEDVSF
+999 YEPVFEGARTEDVSF

-1022 PYIVLLCAGKEAG
+1022 PYIALLCTGKDA
-1035 HDVYENTFAEV
+1035 DCDTYENTFAEV
-1046 KDVLN
+1046 KCVLN
-1051 AIKFY
+1051 VIKFY
-1056 RQDALYLNFG
+1056 RQDAIYLNFG
-1066 GTRIKKQMIVDGNNF
+1066 GTRIKKQMIVDGNDF
-1081 YHVGSM
+1081 YHIGSM
-1087 TLAIREMMLYDLAK
+1087 TLAIKEMLLYDLAK
-1101 KLKVIPDRTIL
+1101 MLKIIPDRTIL
-1112 FAILQMSD
+1112 FAILQMND

-1132 YSVDYVPEEVSPTIV
+1132 YRVDYVPEEVSPTTV
-1147 NAKPSDTEDRNT
+1147 KTKASDTEYNNT
-1159 NECSRHNV
+1159 DDDCLHNV
-1167 MMETSEGSMVEISI
+1167 MMKTYDGSMVKISI
-1181 YEPQYGG
+1181 QEPQYGG

-1194 RDALIEAKE
+1194 HDALVAAKE
-1203 AVKQH
+1203 AVRQL
-1208 LEGMGYTFT
+1208 LESKGYEFI

-1251 LFALNASDWEQLSQ
+1251 QFALNASDWEQLSQ
-1265 DGAMLWVVTSDG
+1265 DGAMLWVVTGDG
-1277 PQCVPFFALPSNDS
+1277 PQCVPFLALPSDGS

-1331 DSRPQLFNSSTDKS
+1331 DSRPQLFNSTTDKS

-1374 LL
+1374 LF

>member
-1 MAETAKA
+1 MAGTAKA
-8 MKQLIKNLEIDKTKN
+8 MKQLIKNIEIDKTKN

-59 DAFEGAKDDCL
+59 DAFEDAKDDCL

-142 KDYWEDFKFDGKS
+142 KDCWEDFKFDGKS

-171 LLTDKDPL
+171 LLTDNDPL
-179 DIDTQD
+179 DIDTQG

-232 VRSLKKRISEQK
+232 VRSLEKRISEQK

-269 VYQNDAVAVPE
+269 VYQNDAVAVPK

-286 STDSKVPTKLKEL
+286 STDSKVPTKLKEF
-299 DTFDVAFAIRIDDN
+299 DTFDVSFAIRIDYN

-329 TSYGFGLPFLLNA
+329 TSYGFGLPFLVNA

-381 TPDYYKV
+381 IPDFYKV

-400 QSYNDAL
+400 QSYNEAL
-407 IDAINTIPFIPNT
+407 IDAISTIPFIPDA
-420 TGEKLLKSPEAF
+420 TGERLLKSPEAF
-432 CDPYSFENAVTEA
+432 CDPYSFVNAVTEA

-456 IGFGE
+456 IGFSE
-461 NNRVGKDLG
+461 KNCVSELLS
-470 ELPVY
+470 ELPACY
-475 YDVKSLD
+475 SVKSLD
-482 KREMLSII
+482 KSEVLSVIEK
-490 DGSDELYDRI
+490 SDELYDGI
-500 TEDENVTLLHWIK
+500 TAEENITLLRWIK
-513 ECSIFVES
+513 ECSVFEGT
-521 EAIRFLSNMRILL
+521 EATRFLSNMRILL
-534 DENGDL
+534 DENEDL
-540 VKPVDTFFPSDYM
+540 VKPVDTFFPSDYK
-553 DENSMAADAHILSNE
+553 DENSMAANAHILSNE
-568 VYDSLSTEDVA
+568 VYNSLSSEDVA
-579 WLKNLGVNEMSNIS
+579 WLKNLGVNEMSDIS
-593 VIKNIICRPGF
+593 VIKNVICRPGF
-604 ITADNSVKVIRF
+604 VTADNSVKVIRF
-616 IFDVFGTSDFVGY
+616 IFGVFGTSDFVGY
-629 DKEITWDEVSYLQ
+629 GENQITNRECAYLQ
-642 LLTKDGKLHNPSMV
+642 LLTKDGKLHNPSAV

-670 FGGEQYTLSS
+670 FGGEQYTVSSKYMRLSDS
-680 EYMQPD
+680 
-686 DNPTEWRLFF
+686 PTAWRLFF
-696 ENLGVHNEIKVTS
+696 EKLGVQSEIKVS
-709 ITYERGDYVFRTLN
+709 PVTYERGDYVFQALN
-723 RCVEYAERN
+723 KHVEYA
-732 ESNYSSWTGKNYYM
+732 GKHEYNHSYYNGNDYYM
-746 WSSKI
+746 YPSEI
-751 RVKLKFPCLLSLD
+751 QVLFPSLILLNVR
-764 SSNYIFNKYVWEEV
+764 NYDLYKYVWESV
-778 LCKGIS
+778 LYRSIS
-784 LNRES
+784 ISRES
-789 DYIYGPTGY
+789 DYIYGSTGY
-798 GYTKKAYLCDNEEGH
+798 GYTKKAYLCDDIEGH

-824 LKNYPL
+824 MKNYPL

-853 MCGSYYPVLDVE
+853 MCGPYYPVLDVE
-865 KPIDP
+865 TSIDP

-875 MAFKQNLSLSECLAI
+875 MVFKPSLSLSECLTI
-890 LEGIS
+890 LEKIS
-895 YDKDAETIAA
+895 YDRDVETIAA

-920 FCNHISSEDTAL
+920 FCNHISSEDNTL
-932 LARWGRVH
+932 LARWGRGH
-940 KMLSKDDRFIELSE
+940 KILSKDDRFIAPSE

-967 VDNQI
+967 VENQI
-972 YKGKYVGNRNDRFV
+972 YRGKYVGNRNDRFV
-986 SFLKAVGVRFIDK
+986 TFLKAVGVKFIDK
-999 YEPVFEGNRTEDVSF
+999 YEPVFEGARTEDVSF

-1022 PYIVLLCAGKEAG
+1022 PYIALLCTGKDA
-1035 HDVYENTFAEV
+1035 DCDTYENTFAEV
-1046 KDVLN
+1046 KCVLN
-1051 AIKFY
+1051 VIKFY
-1056 RQDALYLNFG
+1056 RQDAIYLNFG
-1066 GTRIKKQMIVDGNNF
+1066 GTRIKKQMIVDGNDF
-1081 YHVGSM
+1081 YHIGSM
-1087 TLAIREMMLYDLAK
+1087 TLAIKEMLLYDLAK
-1101 KLKVIPDRTIL
+1101 MLKIIPDRTIL
-1112 FAILQMSD
+1112 FAILQMND

-1132 YSVDYVPEEVSPTIV
+1132 YRVDYVPEEVSPTTV
-1147 NAKPSDTEDRNT
+1147 KTKASDTEYNNT
-1159 NECSRHNV
+1159 DDDCLHNV
-1167 MMETSEGSMVEISI
+1167 MMKTYDGSMVKISI
-1181 YEPQYGG
+1181 QEPQYGG

-1194 RDALIEAKE
+1194 HDALVAAKE
-1203 AVKQH
+1203 AVRQL
-1208 LEGMGYTFT
+1208 LESKGYEFI

-1251 LFALNASDWEQLSQ
+1251 QFALNASDWEQLSQ
-1265 DGAMLWVVTSDG
+1265 DGAMLWVVTGDG
-1277 PQCVPFFALPSNDS
+1277 PQCVPFLALPSDGS

-1355 FGKPEQSEN
+1355 FGKPEQCEN

>member
-1 MAETAKA
+1 
-8 MKQLIKNLEIDKTKN
+8 MKQLIKNIEIDKTKN

-59 DAFEGAKDDCL
+59 DAFEDAKDDCL

-142 KDYWEDFKFDGKS
+142 KDCWEDFKFDGKS

-171 LLTDKDPL
+171 LLTDNDPL
-179 DIDTQD
+179 DIDTQG

-232 VRSLKKRISEQK
+232 VRSLEKRISEQK

-269 VYQNDAVAVPE
+269 VYQNDAVAVPK

-299 DTFDVAFAIRIDDN
+299 DTFDVSFAIRIDYN

-329 TSYGFGLPFLLNA
+329 TSYGFGLPFLVNA

-381 TPDYYKV
+381 IPDFYKV

-400 QSYNDAL
+400 QSYNEAL
-407 IDAINTIPFIPNT
+407 IDAISTIPFIPDA
-420 TGEKLLKSPEAF
+420 TGERLLKSPEAF
-432 CDPYSFENAVTEA
+432 CDPYSFVNAVTEA

-456 IGFGE
+456 IGFSE
-461 NNRVGKDLG
+461 KNCVSELLS
-470 ELPVY
+470 ELPACY
-475 YDVKSLD
+475 SVKSLD
-482 KREMLSII
+482 KSEVLSVIEK
-490 DGSDELYDRI
+490 SDELYDGI
-500 TEDENVTLLHWIK
+500 TAEENITLLRWIK
-513 ECSIFVES
+513 ECSVFEGT
-521 EAIRFLSNMRILL
+521 EATRFLSNMRILL
-534 DENGDL
+534 DENEDL
-540 VKPVDTFFPSDYM
+540 VKPVDTFFPSDYK
-553 DENSMAADAHILSNE
+553 DENSMAANAHILSNE
-568 VYDSLSTEDVA
+568 VYNSLSSEDVA
-579 WLKNLGVNEMSNIS
+579 WLKNLGVNEMSDIS
-593 VIKNIICRPGF
+593 VIKNVICRPGF
-604 ITADNSVKVIRF
+604 VTADNSVKVIRF
-616 IFDVFGTSDFVGY
+616 IFGVFGTSDFVGY
-629 DKEITWDEVSYLQ
+629 GENQITNRECAYLQ
-642 LLTKDGKLHNPSMV
+642 LLTKDGKLHNPSAV

-670 FGGEQYTLSS
+670 FGGEQYTVSSKYMRLSDS
-680 EYMQPD
+680 
-686 DNPTEWRLFF
+686 PTAWRLFF
-696 ENLGVHNEIKVTS
+696 EKLGVQSEIKVS
-709 ITYERGDYVFRTLN
+709 PVTYERGDYVFQALN
-723 RCVEYAERN
+723 KHVEYA
-732 ESNYSSWTGKNYYM
+732 GKHEYNHSYYNGNDYYM
-746 WSSKI
+746 YPSEI
-751 RVKLKFPCLLSLD
+751 QVLFPSLILLNVR
-764 SSNYIFNKYVWEEV
+764 NYDLYKYVWESV
-778 LCKGIS
+778 LYRSIS
-784 LNRES
+784 ISRES
-789 DYIYGPTGY
+789 DYIYGSTGY
-798 GYTKKAYLCDNEEGH
+798 GYTKKAYLCDDIEGH

-824 LKNYPL
+824 MKNYPL

-853 MCGSYYPVLDVE
+853 MCGPYYPVLDVE
-865 KPIDP
+865 TSIDP

-875 MAFKQNLSLSECLAI
+875 MVFKPSLSLSECLTI
-890 LEGIS
+890 LEKIS
-895 YDKDAETIAA
+895 YDRDVETIAA

-920 FCNHISSEDTAL
+920 FCNHISSEDNTL
-932 LARWGRVH
+932 LARWGRGY
-940 KMLSKDDRFIELSE
+940 KILSKDDRFIAPSE

-967 VDNQI
+967 VENQI
-972 YKGKYVGNRNDRFV
+972 YRGKYVGNRNDRFV
-986 SFLKAVGVRFIDK
+986 TFLKAVGVKFIDK
-999 YEPVFEGNRTEDVSF
+999 YEPVFEGARTEDVSF

-1022 PYIVLLCAGKEAG
+1022 PYIALLCTGKDA
-1035 HDVYENTFAEV
+1035 DCDTYENTFAEV
-1046 KDVLN
+1046 KCVLN
-1051 AIKFY
+1051 VIKFY
-1056 RQDALYLNFG
+1056 RQDAIYLNFG
-1066 GTRIKKQMIVDGNNF
+1066 GTRIKKQMIVDGNDF
-1081 YHVGSM
+1081 YHIGSM
-1087 TLAIREMMLYDLAK
+1087 TLAIKEMLLYDLAK
-1101 KLKVIPDRTIL
+1101 MLKIIPDRTIL
-1112 FAILQMSD
+1112 FAILQMND

-1132 YSVDYVPEEVSPTIV
+1132 YRVDYVPEEVSPTTV
-1147 NAKPSDTEDRNT
+1147 KTKASDTEYNNT
-1159 NECSRHNV
+1159 DDDCLHNV
-1167 MMETSEGSMVEISI
+1167 MMKTYDGSMVKISI
-1181 YEPQYGG
+1181 QEPQYGG

-1194 RDALIEAKE
+1194 HDALVAAKE
-1203 AVKQH
+1203 AVRQL
-1208 LEGMGYTFT
+1208 LESKGYEFI

-1251 LFALNASDWEQLSQ
+1251 QFALNASDWEQLSQ
-1265 DGAMLWVVTSDG
+1265 DGAMLWVVTGDG
-1277 PQCVPFFALPSNDS
+1277 PQCVPFLALPSDGS

-1355 FGKPEQSEN
+1355 FGKPEQCEN

>member
-1 MAETAKA
+1 
-8 MKQLIKNLEIDKTKN
+8 MKQLIKNIEIDKTKN

-59 DAFEGAKDDCL
+59 DAFEDAKDDCL

-142 KDYWEDFKFDGKS
+142 KDCWEDFKFDGKS

-171 LLTDKDPL
+171 LLTDNDPL
-179 DIDTQD
+179 DIDTQG

-232 VRSLKKRISEQK
+232 VRSLEKRISEQK

-269 VYQNDAVAVPE
+269 VYQNDVVAVPK

-299 DTFDVAFAIRIDDN
+299 DTFDVSFAIRIDYN

-322 VLYTYLP
+322 VLYAYLP
-329 TSYGFGLPFLLNA
+329 TSYGFGLPFLVNA

-381 TPDYYKV
+381 KPDYYKV

-400 QSYNDAL
+400 QSYNEAL
-407 IDAINTIPFIPNT
+407 IDAISTIPFIPDA
-420 TGEKLLKSPEAF
+420 TGERLLKSPEAF
-432 CDPYSFENAVTEA
+432 CDPYSFVNAVTEA

-456 IGFGE
+456 IGFSE
-461 NNRVGKDLG
+461 KNCVSELLS
-470 ELPVY
+470 ELPACY
-475 YDVKSLD
+475 SVKSLD
-482 KREMLSII
+482 KSEVLSVIEK
-490 DGSDELYDRI
+490 SDELYDGI
-500 TEDENVTLLHWIK
+500 TAEENITLLRWIK
-513 ECSIFVES
+513 ECSVFEGT
-521 EAIRFLSNMRILL
+521 EATRFLSNMRILL
-534 DENGDL
+534 DENEDL
-540 VKPVDTFFPSDYM
+540 VKPVDTFFPSDYK
-553 DENSMAADAHILSNE
+553 DENSMAANAHILSNE
-568 VYDSLSTEDVA
+568 VYNSLSSEDVA
-579 WLKNLGVNEMSNIS
+579 WLKRLGVNEMSDIS
-593 VIKNIICRPGF
+593 VIKNVICRPGF
-604 ITADNSVKVIRF
+604 VTADNSVKVIRF
-616 IFDVFGTSDFVGY
+616 IFGVFGTSDFVGY
-629 DKEITWDEVSYLQ
+629 GENQITNRECAYLQ
-642 LLTKDGKLHNPSMV
+642 LLTKDGKLHNPSAV

-670 FGGEQYTLSS
+670 FGGEQYTVSSKYMRLSDS
-680 EYMQPD
+680 
-686 DNPTEWRLFF
+686 PTAWRLFF
-696 ENLGVHNEIKVTS
+696 EKLGVQSEIKVS
-709 ITYERGDYVFRTLN
+709 PVTYERGDYVFQALN
-723 RCVEYAERN
+723 KHVEYA
-732 ESNYSSWTGKNYYM
+732 GKHEYNHSYYNGNDYYM
-746 WSSKI
+746 YPSEI
-751 RVKLKFPCLLSLD
+751 QVLFPSLILLNVR
-764 SSNYIFNKYVWEEV
+764 NYDLYKYVWESV
-778 LCKGIS
+778 LYRSIS
-784 LNRES
+784 ISRES
-789 DYIYGPTGY
+789 DYIYGSTGY
-798 GYTKKAYLCDNEEGH
+798 GYTKKAYLCDDIEGH

-824 LKNYPL
+824 MKNYPL

-853 MCGSYYPVLDVE
+853 MCGPYYPVLDVE
-865 KPIDP
+865 TSIDP

-875 MAFKQNLSLSECLAI
+875 MVFKPSLSLSECLTI
-890 LEGIS
+890 LEKIS
-895 YDKDAETIAA
+895 YDRDVETIAA

-920 FCNHISSEDTAL
+920 FCNHISSEDNTL
-932 LARWGRVH
+932 LARWGRGH
-940 KMLSKDDRFIELSE
+940 KILSKDDRFIAPSE

-967 VDNQI
+967 VENQI
-972 YKGKYVGNRNDRFV
+972 YRGKYVGNRNDRFV
-986 SFLKAVGVRFIDK
+986 TFLKAVGVKFIDK
-999 YEPVFEGNRTEDVSF
+999 YEPVFEGARTEDVSF

-1022 PYIVLLCAGKEAG
+1022 PYIALLCTGKDA
-1035 HDVYENTFAEV
+1035 DCDTYENTFAEV
-1046 KDVLN
+1046 KCVLN
-1051 AIKFY
+1051 VIKFY
-1056 RQDALYLNFG
+1056 RQDAIYLNFG
-1066 GTRIKKQMIVDGNNF
+1066 GTRIKKQMIVDGNDF
-1081 YHVGSM
+1081 YHIGSM
-1087 TLAIREMMLYDLAK
+1087 TLAIKEMILYDLAK
-1101 KLKVIPDRTIL
+1101 MLKIIPDRTIL
-1112 FAILQMSD
+1112 FAILQMND

-1132 YSVDYVPEEVSPTIV
+1132 YRVDYVPEEVSPTTV
-1147 NAKPSDTEDRNT
+1147 KTKASDTEYNNT
-1159 NECSRHNV
+1159 DDDCLHNV
-1167 MMETSEGSMVEISI
+1167 MMKTYDGSMVKISI
-1181 YEPQYGG
+1181 QEPQYGG

-1194 RDALIEAKE
+1194 HDALVAAKE
-1203 AVKQH
+1203 AVRQL
-1208 LEGMGYTFT
+1208 LESKGYEFT

-1251 LFALNASDWEQLSQ
+1251 QFALNASDWEQLSQ
-1265 DGAMLWVVTSDG
+1265 DGAMLWVVTGDG
-1277 PQCVPFFALPSNDS
+1277 PQCVPFLALPSDGS

-1355 FGKPEQSEN
+1355 FGKPEQCEN

>member
-1 MAETAKA
+1 MAGTAKA
-8 MKQLIKNLEIDKTKN
+8 MKQLIKNIEIDKTKN

-59 DAFEGAKDDCL
+59 DAFEDAKDDCL

-142 KDYWEDFKFDGKS
+142 KDCWEDFKFDGKS

-171 LLTDKDPL
+171 LLTDNDPL
-179 DIDTQD
+179 DIDTQG

-232 VRSLKKRISEQK
+232 VRSLEKRISEQK

-249 SEHQKVISLYDNGE
+249 YEHQKVISLYDNGE

-269 VYQNDAVAVPE
+269 VYQNDAVAVPK

-299 DTFDVAFAIRIDDN
+299 DTFDVSFAIRIDYN

-329 TSYGFGLPFLLNA
+329 TSYGFGLPFLVNA

-381 TPDYYKV
+381 IPDFYKV

-400 QSYNDAL
+400 QSYNEAL
-407 IDAINTIPFIPNT
+407 IDAISTIPFIPDA
-420 TGEKLLKSPEAF
+420 TGERLLKSPEAF
-432 CDPYSFENAVTEA
+432 CDPYSFVNAVTEA

-456 IGFGE
+456 IGFSE
-461 NNRVGKDLG
+461 KNCVSELLS
-470 ELPVY
+470 ELPACY
-475 YDVKSLD
+475 SVKSLD
-482 KREMLSII
+482 KSEVLSVIEK
-490 DGSDELYDRI
+490 SDELYDGI
-500 TEDENVTLLHWIK
+500 TAEENITLLRWIK
-513 ECSIFVES
+513 ECSVFEGT
-521 EAIRFLSNMRILL
+521 EATRFLSNMRILL
-534 DENGDL
+534 DENEDL
-540 VKPVDTFFPSDYM
+540 VKPVDTFFPSDYK
-553 DENSMAADAHILSNE
+553 DENSMAANAHILSNE
-568 VYDSLSTEDVA
+568 VYNSLSSEDVA
-579 WLKNLGVNEMSNIS
+579 WLKNLGVNEMSDIS
-593 VIKNIICRPGF
+593 VIKNVICRPGF
-604 ITADNSVKVIRF
+604 VTADNSVKVIRF
-616 IFDVFGTSDFVGY
+616 IFGVFGTSDFVGY
-629 DKEITWDEVSYLQ
+629 GENQITNRECAYLQ
-642 LLTKDGKLHNPSMV
+642 LLTKDGKLHNPSAV

-670 FGGEQYTLSS
+670 FGGEQYTVSS
-680 EYMQPD
+680 KYMRISD
-686 DNPTEWRLFF
+686 SPTAWRLFF
-696 ENLGVHNEIKVTS
+696 EKLGVQSEIKVS
-709 ITYERGDYVFRTLN
+709 PVTYERGDYVFQALN
-723 RCVEYAERN
+723 KHVEYA
-732 ESNYSSWTGKNYYM
+732 GKHEYNHSYYNGNDYYM
-746 WSSKI
+746 YPSEI
-751 RVKLKFPCLLSLD
+751 QVLFPSLILLNVR
-764 SSNYIFNKYVWEEV
+764 NYDLYKYVWESV
-778 LCKGIS
+778 LYRSIS
-784 LNRES
+784 ISRES
-789 DYIYGPTGY
+789 DYIYGSTGY
-798 GYTKKAYLCDNEEGH
+798 GYTKKAYLCDDIEGH

-824 LKNYPL
+824 MKNYPL

-853 MCGSYYPVLDVE
+853 MCGPYYPVLDVE
-865 KPIDP
+865 TSIDP

-875 MAFKQNLSLSECLAI
+875 MVFKPSLSLSECLTI
-890 LEGIS
+890 LEKIS
-895 YDKDAETIAA
+895 YDRDVETIAA

-920 FCNHISSEDTAL
+920 FCNHISSEDNTL
-932 LARWGRVH
+932 LARWGRGH
-940 KMLSKDDRFIELSE
+940 KILSKDDRFIAPSE

-967 VDNQI
+967 VENQI
-972 YKGKYVGNRNDRFV
+972 YRGKYVGNRNDRFV
-986 SFLKAVGVRFIDK
+986 TFLKAVGVKFIDK
-999 YEPVFEGNRTEDVSF
+999 YEPVFEGARTEDVSF

-1022 PYIVLLCAGKEAG
+1022 PYIALLCTGKDA
-1035 HDVYENTFAEV
+1035 DCDTYENTFAEV
-1046 KDVLN
+1046 KCVLN
-1051 AIKFY
+1051 VIKFY
-1056 RQDALYLNFG
+1056 RQDAIYLNFG
-1066 GTRIKKQMIVDGNNF
+1066 GTRIKKQMIVDGNDF
-1081 YHVGSM
+1081 YHIGSM
-1087 TLAIREMMLYDLAK
+1087 TLAIKEMLLYDLAK
-1101 KLKVIPDRTIL
+1101 MLKIIPDRTIL
-1112 FAILQMSD
+1112 FAILQMND

-1132 YSVDYVPEEVSPTIV
+1132 YRVDYVPEEVSPTTV
-1147 NAKPSDTEDRNT
+1147 KTKASDTEYNNT
-1159 NECSRHNV
+1159 DDDCLHNV
-1167 MMETSEGSMVEISI
+1167 MMKTYDGSMVKISI
-1181 YEPQYGG
+1181 QEPQYGG

-1194 RDALIEAKE
+1194 HDALVAAKE
-1203 AVKQH
+1203 AVRQL
-1208 LEGMGYTFT
+1208 LESKGYEFI

-1251 LFALNASDWEQLSQ
+1251 QFALNASDWEQLSQ
-1265 DGAMLWVVTSDG
+1265 DGAMLWVVTGDG
-1277 PQCVPFFALPSNDS
+1277 PQCVPFLALPSDGS

-1374 LL
+1374 LF

>member
-1 MAETAKA
+1 MAGTAKA
-8 MKQLIKNLEIDKTKN
+8 MKQLIKNIEIDKTKN

-59 DAFEGAKDDCL
+59 DAFEDAKDDCL

-142 KDYWEDFKFDGKS
+142 KDCWEDFKFDGKS

-171 LLTDKDPL
+171 LLTDNDPL
-179 DIDTQD
+179 DIDTQG

-232 VRSLKKRISEQK
+232 VRSLEKRISEQK

-269 VYQNDAVAVPE
+269 VYQNDAVAVPK

-299 DTFDVAFAIRIDDN
+299 DTFDVSFAIRIDYN

-329 TSYGFGLPFLLNA
+329 TSYGFGLPFLVNA

-381 TPDYYKV
+381 IPDFYKV

-400 QSYNDAL
+400 QSYNEAL
-407 IDAINTIPFIPNT
+407 IDAISTIPFIPDA
-420 TGEKLLKSPEAF
+420 TGERLLKSPEAF
-432 CDPYSFENAVTEA
+432 CDPYSFVNAVTEA

-456 IGFGE
+456 IGFSE
-461 NNRVGKDLG
+461 KNCVSELLS
-470 ELPVY
+470 ELPACY
-475 YDVKSLD
+475 SVKSLD
-482 KREMLSII
+482 KSEVLSVIEK
-490 DGSDELYDRI
+490 SDELYDGI
-500 TEDENVTLLHWIK
+500 TAEENITLLRWIK
-513 ECSIFVES
+513 ECSVFEGT
-521 EAIRFLSNMRILL
+521 EATRFLSNMRILL
-534 DENGDL
+534 DENEDL
-540 VKPVDTFFPSDYM
+540 VKPVDTFFPSDYK
-553 DENSMAADAHILSNE
+553 DENSMAANAHILSNE
-568 VYDSLSTEDVA
+568 VYNSLSSEDVA
-579 WLKNLGVNEMSNIS
+579 WLKNLGVNEMSDIS
-593 VIKNIICRPGF
+593 VIKNVICRPGF
-604 ITADNSVKVIRF
+604 VTADNSVKVIRF
-616 IFDVFGTSDFVGY
+616 IFGVFGTSDFVGY
-629 DKEITWDEVSYLQ
+629 GGNQITNRECAYLQ
-642 LLTKDGKLHNPSMV
+642 LLTKDGKLHNPSAV

-670 FGGEQYTLSS
+670 FGGEQYTVSSKYMRLSDS
-680 EYMQPD
+680 
-686 DNPTEWRLFF
+686 PTAWRLFF
-696 ENLGVHNEIKVTS
+696 EKLGVQSEIKVS
-709 ITYERGDYVFRTLN
+709 PVTYERGDYVFQALN
-723 RCVEYAERN
+723 KHVEYA
-732 ESNYSSWTGKNYYM
+732 GKHEYNHSYYNGNDYYM
-746 WSSKI
+746 YPSEI
-751 RVKLKFPCLLSLD
+751 QVLFPSLILLNVR
-764 SSNYIFNKYVWEEV
+764 NYDLYKYVWESV
-778 LCKGIS
+778 LYRSIS
-784 LNRES
+784 ISRES
-789 DYIYGPTGY
+789 DYIYGSTGY
-798 GYTKKAYLCDNEEGH
+798 GYTKKAYLCDDIEGH

-824 LKNYPL
+824 MKNYPL

-853 MCGSYYPVLDVE
+853 MCGPYYPVLDVE
-865 KPIDP
+865 TSIDP

-875 MAFKQNLSLSECLAI
+875 MVFKPSLSLSECLTI
-890 LEGIS
+890 LEKIS
-895 YDKDAETIAA
+895 YDRDVETIAA

-920 FCNHISSEDTAL
+920 FCNHISSEDNTL
-932 LARWGRVH
+932 LARWGRGH
-940 KMLSKDDRFIELSE
+940 KILSKDDRFIAPSE

-967 VDNQI
+967 VENQI
-972 YKGKYVGNRNDRFV
+972 YRGKYVGNRNDRFV
-986 SFLKAVGVRFIDK
+986 TFLKAVGVKFIDK
-999 YEPVFEGNRTEDVSF
+999 YEPVFEGARTEDVSF

-1022 PYIVLLCAGKEAG
+1022 PYIALLCTGKDA
-1035 HDVYENTFAEV
+1035 DCDTYENTFAEV
-1046 KDVLN
+1046 KCVLN
-1051 AIKFY
+1051 VIKFY
-1056 RQDALYLNFG
+1056 RQDAIYLNFG
-1066 GTRIKKQMIVDGNNF
+1066 GTRIKKQMIVDGNDF
-1081 YHVGSM
+1081 YHIGSM
-1087 TLAIREMMLYDLAK
+1087 TLAIKEMLLYDLAK
-1101 KLKVIPDRTIL
+1101 MLKIIPDRTIL
-1112 FAILQMSD
+1112 FAILQMND

-1132 YSVDYVPEEVSPTIV
+1132 YRVDYVPEEVSPTTV
-1147 NAKPSDTEDRNT
+1147 KTKASDTEYNNT
-1159 NECSRHNV
+1159 DDDCLHNV
-1167 MMETSEGSMVEISI
+1167 MMKTYDGSMVKISI
-1181 YEPQYGG
+1181 QEPQYGG

-1194 RDALIEAKE
+1194 HDALVAAKE
-1203 AVKQH
+1203 AVRQL
-1208 LEGMGYTFT
+1208 LESKGYEFI

-1251 LFALNASDWEQLSQ
+1251 QFALNASDWEQLSQ
-1265 DGAMLWVVTSDG
+1265 DGAMLWVVTGDG
-1277 PQCVPFFALPSNDS
+1277 PQCVPFLALPSDGS

-1355 FGKPEQSEN
+1355 FGKPEQCEN

>member
-1 MAETAKA
+1 
-8 MKQLIKNLEIDKTKN
+8 MKQLIKNIEIDKTKN

-59 DAFEGAKDDCL
+59 DAFEDAKDDCL

-142 KDYWEDFKFDGKS
+142 KDCWEDFKFDGKS

-171 LLTDKDPL
+171 LLTDNDPL
-179 DIDTQD
+179 DIDTQG

-232 VRSLKKRISEQK
+232 VRSLEKRISEQK

-269 VYQNDAVAVPE
+269 VYQNDAVAVPK

-299 DTFDVAFAIRIDDN
+299 DTFDVSFAIRIDYN

-329 TSYGFGLPFLLNA
+329 TSYGFGLPFLVNA

-381 TPDYYKV
+381 IPDFYKV

-400 QSYNDAL
+400 QSYNEAL
-407 IDAINTIPFIPNT
+407 IDAISTIPFIPDA
-420 TGEKLLKSPEAF
+420 TGERLLKSPEAF
-432 CDPYSFENAVTEA
+432 CDPYSFVNAVTEA

-456 IGFGE
+456 IGFSE
-461 NNRVGKDLG
+461 KNCVSELLS
-470 ELPVY
+470 ELPACY
-475 YDVKSLD
+475 SVKSLD
-482 KREMLSII
+482 KSEVLSVIEK
-490 DGSDELYDRI
+490 SDELYDGI
-500 TEDENVTLLHWIK
+500 TAEENITLLRWIK
-513 ECSIFVES
+513 ECSVFEGT
-521 EAIRFLSNMRILL
+521 EATRFLSNMRILL
-534 DENGDL
+534 DENEDL
-540 VKPVDTFFPSDYM
+540 VKPVDTFFPSDYK
-553 DENSMAADAHILSNE
+553 DENSMAANAHILSNE
-568 VYDSLSTEDVA
+568 VYNSLSSEDVA
-579 WLKNLGVNEMSNIS
+579 WLKNLGVNEMSDIS
-593 VIKNIICRPGF
+593 VIKNVICRPGF
-604 ITADNSVKVIRF
+604 VTADNSVKVIRF
-616 IFDVFGTSDFVGY
+616 IFGVFGTSDFVGY
-629 DKEITWDEVSYLQ
+629 GENQITNRECAYLQ
-642 LLTKDGKLHNPSMV
+642 LLTKDGKLHNPSAV

-670 FGGEQYTLSS
+670 FGGEQYTVSS
-680 EYMQPD
+680 KYMRISD
-686 DNPTEWRLFF
+686 SPTAWRLFF
-696 ENLGVHNEIKVTS
+696 EKLGVQSEIKVS
-709 ITYERGDYVFRTLN
+709 PVTYERGDYVFQALN
-723 RCVEYAERN
+723 KHVEYA
-732 ESNYSSWTGKNYYM
+732 GKHEYNHSYYNGNDYYM
-746 WSSKI
+746 YPSEI
-751 RVKLKFPCLLSLD
+751 QVLFPSLILLNVR
-764 SSNYIFNKYVWEEV
+764 NYDLYKYVWESV
-778 LCKGIS
+778 LYRSIS
-784 LNRES
+784 ISRES
-789 DYIYGPTGY
+789 DYIYGSTGY
-798 GYTKKAYLCDNEEGH
+798 GYTKKAYLCDDIEGH

-824 LKNYPL
+824 MKNYPL

-853 MCGSYYPVLDVE
+853 MCGPYYPVLDVE
-865 KPIDP
+865 TSIDP

-875 MAFKQNLSLSECLAI
+875 MVFKPSLSLSECLTI
-890 LEGIS
+890 LEKIS
-895 YDKDAETIAA
+895 YDRDVETIAA

-920 FCNHISSEDTAL
+920 FCNHISYEDNTL
-932 LARWGRVH
+932 LARWGRGH
-940 KMLSKDDRFIELSE
+940 KILSKDDRFIAPSE

-967 VDNQI
+967 VENQI
-972 YKGKYVGNRNDRFV
+972 YRGKYVGNRNDRFV
-986 SFLKAVGVRFIDK
+986 TFLKAVGVKFIDK
-999 YEPVFEGNRTEDVSF
+999 YEPVFEGARTEDVSF

-1022 PYIVLLCAGKEAG
+1022 PYIALLCTGKDA
-1035 HDVYENTFAEV
+1035 DCDTYENTFAEV
-1046 KDVLN
+1046 KCVLN
-1051 AIKFY
+1051 VIKFY
-1056 RQDALYLNFG
+1056 RQDAIYLNFG
-1066 GTRIKKQMIVDGNNF
+1066 GTRIKKQMIVDGNDF
-1081 YHVGSM
+1081 YHIGSM
-1087 TLAIREMMLYDLAK
+1087 TLAIKEMLLYDLAK
-1101 KLKVIPDRTIL
+1101 MLKIIPDRTIL
-1112 FAILQMSD
+1112 FAILQMND

-1132 YSVDYVPEEVSPTIV
+1132 YRVDYVPEEVSPTTV
-1147 NAKPSDTEDRNT
+1147 KTKASDTEYNNT
-1159 NECSRHNV
+1159 DDDCLHNV
-1167 MMETSEGSMVEISI
+1167 MMKTYDGSMVKISI
-1181 YEPQYGG
+1181 QEPQYGG

-1194 RDALIEAKE
+1194 HDALVAAKE
-1203 AVKQH
+1203 AVRQL
-1208 LEGMGYTFT
+1208 LESKGYEFI

-1251 LFALNASDWEQLSQ
+1251 QFALNASDWEQLSQ
-1265 DGAMLWVVTSDG
+1265 DGAMLWVVTGDG
-1277 PQCVPFFALPSNDS
+1277 PQCVPFLALPSDGS
-1291 TICITFSAENMQYKD
+1291 TICITFSAENM
-1306 RCVVL
+1306 
-1311 AETLRYF
+1311 
-1318 KGLQFQ
+1318 
-1324 LGSNIIR
+1324 
-1331 DSRPQLFNSSTDKS
+1331 
-1345 KPVVESMRKM
+1345 
-1355 FGKPEQSEN
+1355 
-1364 KPVAGANENA
+1364 
-1374 LL
+1374 

>member
-1 MAETAKA
+1 
-8 MKQLIKNLEIDKTKN
+8 MKQLIKNIEIDKTKN

-59 DAFEGAKDDCL
+59 DAFEDAKDDCL

-142 KDYWEDFKFDGKS
+142 KDCWEDFKFDGKS

-171 LLTDKDPL
+171 LLTDNDPL
-179 DIDTQD
+179 DIDTQG

-232 VRSLKKRISEQK
+232 VRSLEKRISEQK

-269 VYQNDAVAVPE
+269 VYQNDVVAVPK

-299 DTFDVAFAIRIDDN
+299 DTFDVSFAIRIDYN

-322 VLYTYLP
+322 VLYAYLP
-329 TSYGFGLPFLLNA
+329 TSYGFGLPFLVNA

-381 TPDYYKV
+381 KPDYYKV

-400 QSYNDAL
+400 QSYNEAL
-407 IDAINTIPFIPNT
+407 IDAISTIPFIPDA
-420 TGEKLLKSPEAF
+420 TGERLLKSPEAF
-432 CDPYSFENAVTEA
+432 CDPYSFVNAVTEA

-456 IGFGE
+456 IGFSE
-461 NNRVGKDLG
+461 KNCVSELLS
-470 ELPVY
+470 ELPACY
-475 YDVKSLD
+475 SVKSLD
-482 KREMLSII
+482 KSEVLSVIEK
-490 DGSDELYDRI
+490 SDELYDGI
-500 TEDENVTLLHWIK
+500 TAEENITLLRWIK
-513 ECSIFVES
+513 ECSVFEGT
-521 EAIRFLSNMRILL
+521 EATRFLSNMRILL
-534 DENGDL
+534 DENEDL
-540 VKPVDTFFPSDYM
+540 VKPVDTFFPSDYK
-553 DENSMAADAHILSNE
+553 DENSMAANAHILSNE
-568 VYDSLSTEDVA
+568 VYNSLSSEDVA
-579 WLKNLGVNEMSNIS
+579 WLKRLGVNEMSDIS
-593 VIKNIICRPGF
+593 VIKNVICRPGF
-604 ITADNSVKVIRF
+604 VTADNSVKVIRF
-616 IFDVFGTSDFVGY
+616 IFGVFGTSDFVGY
-629 DKEITWDEVSYLQ
+629 GENQITNRECAYLQ
-642 LLTKDGKLHNPSMV
+642 LLTKDGKLHNPSAV

-670 FGGEQYTLSS
+670 FGGEQYTVSSKYMRLSDS
-680 EYMQPD
+680 
-686 DNPTEWRLFF
+686 PTAWRLFF
-696 ENLGVHNEIKVTS
+696 EKLGVQSEIKVS
-709 ITYERGDYVFRTLN
+709 PVTYERGDYVFQALN
-723 RCVEYAERN
+723 KHVEYA
-732 ESNYSSWTGKNYYM
+732 GKHEYNHSYYNGNDYYM
-746 WSSKI
+746 YPSEI
-751 RVKLKFPCLLSLD
+751 QVLFPSLILLNVR
-764 SSNYIFNKYVWEEV
+764 NYDLYKYVWESV
-778 LCKGIS
+778 LYRSIS
-784 LNRES
+784 ISRES
-789 DYIYGPTGY
+789 DYIYGSTGY
-798 GYTKKAYLCDNEEGH
+798 GYTKKAYLCDDIEGH

-824 LKNYPL
+824 MKNYPL

-853 MCGSYYPVLDVE
+853 MCGPYYPVLDVE
-865 KPIDP
+865 TSIDP

-875 MAFKQNLSLSECLAI
+875 MVFKPSLSLSECLTI
-890 LEGIS
+890 LEKIS
-895 YDKDAETIAA
+895 YDRDVETIAA

-920 FCNHISSEDTAL
+920 FCNHISSEDNTL
-932 LARWGRVH
+932 LARWGRGH
-940 KMLSKDDRFIELSE
+940 KILSKDDRFIAPSE

-967 VDNQI
+967 VENQI
-972 YKGKYVGNRNDRFV
+972 YRGKYVGNRNDRFV
-986 SFLKAVGVRFIDK
+986 TFLKAVGVKFIDK
-999 YEPVFEGNRTEDVSF
+999 YEPVFEGARTEDVSF

-1022 PYIVLLCAGKEAG
+1022 PYIALLCTGKDA
-1035 HDVYENTFAEV
+1035 DCDTYENTFAEV
-1046 KDVLN
+1046 KCVLN
-1051 AIKFY
+1051 VIKFY
-1056 RQDALYLNFG
+1056 RQDAIYLNFG
-1066 GTRIKKQMIVDGNNF
+1066 GTRIKKQMIVDGNDF
-1081 YHVGSM
+1081 YHIGSM
-1087 TLAIREMMLYDLAK
+1087 TLAIKEMILYDLAK
-1101 KLKVIPDRTIL
+1101 MLKIIPDRTIL
-1112 FAILQMSD
+1112 FAILQMND

-1132 YSVDYVPEEVSPTIV
+1132 YRVDYVPEEVSPTTV
-1147 NAKPSDTEDRNT
+1147 KTKASDTEYNNT
-1159 NECSRHNV
+1159 DDDCLHNV
-1167 MMETSEGSMVEISI
+1167 MMKTYDGSMVKISI
-1181 YEPQYGG
+1181 QEPQYGG

-1194 RDALIEAKE
+1194 HDALVAAKE
-1203 AVKQH
+1203 AVRQL
-1208 LEGMGYTFT
+1208 LESKGYEFT

-1251 LFALNASDWEQLSQ
+1251 QFALNASDWEQLSQ
-1265 DGAMLWVVTSDG
+1265 DGAMLWVVTGDG
-1277 PQCVPFFALPSNDS
+1277 PQCVPFLALPSDGS

-1331 DSRPQLFNSSTDKS
+1331 DSRPQLFNSSSDKS

-1355 FGKPEQSEN
+1355 FGKPEQCEN

>member
-1 MAETAKA
+1 M
-8 MKQLIKNLEIDKTKN
+8 
-23 SSASTCTDLADSLD
+23 
-37 LLSSGIYT
+37 
-45 EEERFIYEL
+45 YEL

-59 DAFEGAKDDCL
+59 DAFEDAKDDCL
-70 HIRIVCRDGYI
+70 QIRIVCRDGYI

-155 HDRYGRKY
+155 HDQYGRKY

-205 QMLGGCQ
+205 QMLDGCQ

-222 EIELYDEDKL
+222 KIELYDEDTL
-232 VRSLKKRISEQK
+232 IRCLEKRISEQK
-244 KLSNE
+244 NLSNK
-249 SEHQKVISLYDNGE
+249 SEHQNVISLYDNGE
-263 IDSKWL
+263 IDSEWL
-269 VYQNDAVAVPE
+269 VYHNDAVAVPKE
-280 AVKTEI
+280 VKAEI

-299 DTFDVAFAIRIDDN
+299 DSFDVSFAIRIDDN
-313 GNIEPVNNS
+313 GNIKPVNNS

-329 TSYGFGLPFLLNA
+329 TSYGFGLPFLVNA

-381 TPDYYKV
+381 IPDFYKV

-400 QSYNDAL
+400 QSYNEAL
-407 IDAINTIPFIPNT
+407 MDAINTIPFIPDA
-420 TGEKLLKSPEAF
+420 TGEKLLKSTEAF
-432 CDPYSFENAVTEA
+432 CDPYSFVNAVTEA

-456 IGFGE
+456 IGFSE
-461 NNRVGKDLG
+461 KSCVNKLLS
-470 ELPVY
+470 ELPAY
-475 YDVKSLD
+475 YGVKSLG
-482 KREMLSII
+482 KSEVLSVIEK
-490 DGSDELYDRI
+490 SDELYDGI
-500 TEDENVTLLHWIK
+500 TAEENITLLRWIK
-513 ECSIFVES
+513 ECSVFEGT
-521 EAIRFLSNMRILL
+521 EAIRFLSDMRILL
-534 DENGDL
+534 DDNEDL
-540 VKPVDTFFPSDYM
+540 VKPVDTFFPSDYR
-553 DENSMAADAHILSNE
+553 DENSMAANAHILSNE
-568 VYDSLSTEDVA
+568 VYDSLSSEDEA
-579 WLKNLGVNEMSNIS
+579 WLKRLGVNEMSDIS
-593 VIKNIICRPGF
+593 VIKNVICRPGF
-604 ITADNSVKVIRF
+604 VTADNSVKVIRF
-616 IFDVFGTSDFVGY
+616 IFGVFGTSDFVGY
-629 DKEITWDEVSYLQ
+629 GENQITKRECAYLQ
-642 LLTKDGKLHNPSMV
+642 LLTKDGKLHNPSAV
-656 YLSEDYGVSLCLDR
+656 YLSEDYGASLCLDR
-670 FGGEQYTLSS
+670 FGGERYTVSSKYMRLSDS
-680 EYMQPD
+680 
-686 DNPTEWRLFF
+686 PTAWRLFF
-696 ENLGVHNEIKVTS
+696 EKLGAQSEIRVS
-709 ITYERGDYVFRTLN
+709 PVIYERGDYVFQALN
-723 RCVEYAERN
+723 KYVEYA
-732 ESNYSSWTGKNYYM
+732 GKHEYNHSYYNGNDYYM
-746 WSSKI
+746 YPSEI
-751 RVKLKFPCLLSLD
+751 QVLFPSLILLNVR
-764 SSNYIFNKYVWEEV
+764 NYDLYKYVWESV
-778 LCKGIS
+778 LYRSIS
-784 LNRES
+784 ISRES
-789 DYIYGPTGY
+789 DYIYGSTGY
-798 GYTKKAYLCDNEEGH
+798 GYTKKAYLCDDIEGH

-824 LKNYPL
+824 MKNYPL

-853 MCGSYYPVLDVE
+853 MCGPYYPVLDVE
-865 KPIDP
+865 TSIDP

-875 MAFKQNLSLSECLAI
+875 MAFKPSLSLSECLTI
-890 LEGIS
+890 LGEIS
-895 YDKDAETIAA
+895 YDEDAETVAT

-920 FCNHISSEDTAL
+920 FCNHISSEDSAL

-940 KMLSKDDRFIELSE
+940 KMLSKDDRFIAPSE

-967 VDNQI
+967 VENQI

-986 SFLKAVGVRFIDK
+986 TFLKAVGVKFIDK

-1022 PYIVLLCAGKEAG
+1022 PYIALLCAGKEAG
-1035 HDVYENTFAEV
+1035 RDIYESSFAEV
-1046 KDVLN
+1046 EDILIS
-1051 AIKFY
+1051 IKFY

-1081 YHVGSM
+1081 YHVGLIS
-1087 TLAIREMMLYDLAK
+1087 LAIKEMMLYDLAK
-1101 KLKVIPDRTIL
+1101 KLKVIQDRTIL
-1112 FAILQMSD
+1112 FAILQMKD

-1132 YSVDYVPEEVSPTIV
+1132 YSVDYVKEEVSPTMV
-1147 NAKPSDTEDRNT
+1147 NTKSSDTENSNT
-1159 NECSRHNV
+1159 NDVYQHNV
-1167 MMETSEGSMVEISI
+1167 MMKTCEGSMVKISI
-1181 YEPQYGG
+1181 QEPQYGG

-1203 AVKQH
+1203 AVRQH
-1208 LEGMGYTFT
+1208 LEAKGYKFT
-1217 QGICEDAWCN
+1217 QGICEEAWCN

-1251 LFALNASDWEQLSQ
+1251 QFALNASDWEQLSQ
-1265 DGAMLWVVTSDG
+1265 DGAMLWVVTGDG
-1277 PQCVPFFALPSNDS
+1277 PQCVPFLALPSDGS

-1374 LL
+1374 LF

>member
-1 MAETAKA
+1 
-8 MKQLIKNLEIDKTKN
+8 MKQLIKNIEIDKTKN

-59 DAFEGAKDDCL
+59 DAFEDAKDDCL

-142 KDYWEDFKFDGKS
+142 KDCWEDFKFDGKS

-171 LLTDKDPL
+171 LLTDNDPL
-179 DIDTQD
+179 DIDTQG

-232 VRSLKKRISEQK
+232 VRSLEKRISEQK

-269 VYQNDAVAVPE
+269 VYQNDAVAVPK

-299 DTFDVAFAIRIDDN
+299 DTFDVSFAIRIDYN

-329 TSYGFGLPFLLNA
+329 TSYGFGLPFLVNA

-381 TPDYYKV
+381 IPDFYKV

-400 QSYNDAL
+400 QSYNEAL
-407 IDAINTIPFIPNT
+407 IDAISTIPFIPDA
-420 TGEKLLKSPEAF
+420 TGERLLKSPEAF
-432 CDPYSFENAVTEA
+432 CDPYSFVNAVTEA

-456 IGFGE
+456 IGFSE
-461 NNRVGKDLG
+461 KNCVSELLS
-470 ELPVY
+470 ELPACY
-475 YDVKSLD
+475 SVKSLD
-482 KREMLSII
+482 KSEVLSVIEK
-490 DGSDELYDRI
+490 SDELYDGI
-500 TEDENVTLLHWIK
+500 TAEENITLLRWIK
-513 ECSIFVES
+513 ECSVFEGT
-521 EAIRFLSNMRILL
+521 EATRFLSNMRILL
-534 DENGDL
+534 DENEDL
-540 VKPVDTFFPSDYM
+540 VKPVDTFFPSDYK
-553 DENSMAADAHILSNE
+553 DENSMAANAHILSNE
-568 VYDSLSTEDVA
+568 VYNSLSSEDVA
-579 WLKNLGVNEMSNIS
+579 WLKNLGVNEMSDIS
-593 VIKNIICRPGF
+593 VIKNVICRPGF
-604 ITADNSVKVIRF
+604 VTADNSVKVIRF
-616 IFDVFGTSDFVGY
+616 IFGVFGTSDFVGY
-629 DKEITWDEVSYLQ
+629 GENQITNRECAYLQ
-642 LLTKDGKLHNPSMV
+642 LLTKDGKLHNPSAV

-670 FGGEQYTLSS
+670 FGGEQYTVSSKYMRLSDS
-680 EYMQPD
+680 
-686 DNPTEWRLFF
+686 PTAWRLFF
-696 ENLGVHNEIKVTS
+696 EKLGVQSEIKVS
-709 ITYERGDYVFRTLN
+709 PVTYERGDYVFQALN
-723 RCVEYAERN
+723 KHVEYA
-732 ESNYSSWTGKNYYM
+732 GKHEYNHSYYNGNDYYM
-746 WSSKI
+746 YPSEI
-751 RVKLKFPCLLSLD
+751 QVLFPSLILLNVR
-764 SSNYIFNKYVWEEV
+764 NYDLYKYVWESV
-778 LCKGIS
+778 LYRSIS
-784 LNRES
+784 ISRES
-789 DYIYGPTGY
+789 DYIYGSTGY
-798 GYTKKAYLCDNEEGH
+798 GYTKKAYLCDDIEGH

-824 LKNYPL
+824 MKNYPL

-853 MCGSYYPVLDVE
+853 MCGPYYPVLDVE
-865 KPIDP
+865 TSIDP

-875 MAFKQNLSLSECLAI
+875 MVFKPSLSLSECLTI
-890 LEGIS
+890 LEKIS
-895 YDKDAETIAA
+895 YDRDVETIAA

-920 FCNHISSEDTAL
+920 FCNHISSEDNTL
-932 LARWGRVH
+932 LARWGRGH
-940 KMLSKDDRFIELSE
+940 KILSKDDRFIAPSE

-967 VDNQI
+967 VENQI
-972 YKGKYVGNRNDRFV
+972 YRGKYVGNRNDRFV
-986 SFLKAVGVRFIDK
+986 TFLKAVGVKFIDK
-999 YEPVFEGNRTEDVSF
+999 YEPVFEGARTEDVSF

-1022 PYIVLLCAGKEAG
+1022 PYIALLCTGKDA
-1035 HDVYENTFAEV
+1035 DCDTYENTFAEV
-1046 KDVLN
+1046 KCVLN
-1051 AIKFY
+1051 VIKFY
-1056 RQDALYLNFG
+1056 RQDAIYLNFG
-1066 GTRIKKQMIVDGNNF
+1066 GTRIKKQMIVDGNDF
-1081 YHVGSM
+1081 YHIGSM
-1087 TLAIREMMLYDLAK
+1087 TLAIKEMLLYDLAK
-1101 KLKVIPDRTIL
+1101 MLKIIPDRTIL
-1112 FAILQMSD
+1112 FAILQMND

-1132 YSVDYVPEEVSPTIV
+1132 YRVDYVPEEVSPTTV
-1147 NAKPSDTEDRNT
+1147 KTKASDTEYNNT
-1159 NECSRHNV
+1159 DDDCLHNV
-1167 MMETSEGSMVEISI
+1167 MMKTYDGSMVKISI
-1181 YEPQYGG
+1181 QEPQYGG

-1194 RDALIEAKE
+1194 HDALVAAKE
-1203 AVKQH
+1203 AVRQL
-1208 LEGMGYTFT
+1208 LESKGYEFI

-1251 LFALNASDWEQLSQ
+1251 QFALNASDWEQLSQ
-1265 DGAMLWVVTSDG
+1265 DGAMLWVVTGDG
-1277 PQCVPFFALPSNDS
+1277 PQCVPFLALPSDGS

-1345 KPVVESMRKM
+1345 KPIVESMRKM
-1355 FGKPEQSEN
+1355 FGKPEQCEN